1 MNELQNSLFE
11 AMKVFSD
18 YTAANSDATITIQA
32 TITSVVDAGTGE
44 YSVEYLGNTFSVYAN
59 SNVTYSVG
67 DVVYVLVPD
76 GDFSKNK
83 VILSLVNPVAKTFIN
98 DADITKIYYEIS
110 DNLIDKDFDII
121 KMSSYGTTNIKN
133 KDITNFGTTNFAK
146 IITEY
151 LTKYRTFSLSFMA
164 QTSMVI
170 DQQNSGNYGISIDIP
185 LKANAAGGEGAK
197 ESLWKT
203 VTLDVGN
210 IIGNPYRLTEWAP
223 QHVYF
228 TIDEQYEY
236 DTTKVPRLSYFCYG
250 FNQDSS
256 KTNIKDIWLKDIALN
271 VVDVFSDED
280 TAGYR
285 LTLKASEGEY
295 FSTNYK
301 TKKTLTPTLRV
312 NGKTTSLKNTDI
324 YWFLEDAEV
333 KEENKYYSPYG
344 GYGWRCLN
352 QRTNIAMNPDGT
364 ETYDYITKNTTLVVT
379 QNEVKASARYKCVVI
394 SKGIEASAIITLKNL
409 ETTKILELKP
419 TLGSNVFVK
428 DTGYVDLTATVYIR
442 GVTES
447 AKNQSMVKYS
457 WMRYDKNGLFIK
469 DTDDFFELI
478 SYNKVVRKEV
488 AGSIVDCFE
497 TQVRYPVNKVEEVN
511 NVFCSAKYCYLDG
524 GRPVEELIGTESV
537 MITTSTDFAYNL
549 IINNANQLYKYDSDG
564 DSPAGTAYDGPST
577 SKVTSIPA
585 LTYTIRK
592 ANGEELTNEEY
603 CYVKYCWMVPKES
616 MYVITK
622 QSGTGTYKEDDAY
635 YYFEGYDT
643 YKHTASL
650 SYGIAKRFNLVK
662 SKAQIILKVE
672 FQGNTIEREIPITFM
687 KEGMN
692 GSNGTAYAAELVSGG
707 LSASTSVPYS
717 VPNAAGVAQKLKFV
731 YNISNK
737 TLYRHDYD
745 SNTLKPWSSEK
756 RRIYPR
762 VYFNGELTNDFTV
775 EFSMFDARVTN
786 ACFKIANVDGA
797 KGAQLEL
804 ADGVFP
810 DINHTYCN
818 IVQAKITP
826 QVNNGQNSVTQSNQI
841 LYCYYP
847 IELTV
852 TTFDTPII
860 PSVDG
865 GFAEVMYAS
874 DGTNPSW
881 DETAAFVCNDD
892 DMISSD
898 LSQFFD
904 INWTAENHLR
914 PATGNGK
921 IYQPKPD
928 NKYDDGNS
936 KNLVVAKLSFRS
948 DKLTWLNNEINSL
961 NAKINSRNAEIAK
974 LNNNLQYLRNFAAAY
989 KRKNWQGKLKQI
1001 QVLLDKQTV
1010 AVYQLNTLLET
1021 SLVNL
1026 DRYISTKE
1034 FYENPKVVNI
1044 CKVTIDQ
1051 ASTLKREAE
1060 RAIVQIKRLNGTSG
1074 YDFRDLVSLANNV
1087 LDWTESLKSIY
1098 VKQLGLDEAISLQMM
1113 IEDINRQVS
1122 EYQKAYT
1129 ALMRLSS
1136 KGYVDIYRKI
1146 QRDIDAMCNQI
1157 PNEAIDTYVELKNR
1171 CIYYADKFNTCT
1183 SIKDIQKC
1191 INDMYDYALKGI
1203 FYLSGT
1209 TLTVAQA
1216 TINDFNQRIQRYND
1230 LNAADRAMINNYNNI
1245 KSASGQTIVHNRPI
1259 VLYFNR
1265 YEMSN
1270 INAWDG
1276 NKIETGDGSYLLAP
1290 QVGAGIKENDN
1301 SFTGI
1306 MMGIKNFSTGAGA
1319 ALNNQVGM
1327 FGYSKGKQ
1335 SLRLDARTGTSI
1347 FGIAGT
1353 TEGGQVIIDPDNGGL
1368 LYSSNYW
1375 TNYNKNT
1382 GTPNN
1387 YLASNKS
1394 GNGTL
1399 INLKDGIIH
1408 LASANK
1414 GVMYSGNHNSLSS
1427 PKDGFYLSQNG
1438 LSIGTGFTIST
1449 KGVSELTHNGSN
1461 LGQWRIRE
1469 VEVLDAKGNKA
1480 TKQCIAS
1487 KENAE
1492 GIYLD
1497 ATNSTV
1503 VLGSSAGRIYSGQ
1516 HFELRSIADGFYLS
1530 NDGLSIGKGFV
1541 VATDG
1546 VATATQNGGNL
1557 GGWRI
1562 KTDANGEGG
1571 FVSKDRTG
1579 ILLDSKSSTIVL
1591 GSSTGKIYS
1600 GKHTTL
1606 GDTSN
1611 EGFYLSNQGLSIIGK
1626 DAEGNKNKFYISTSS
1641 DPVIYTGKHTSL
1653 TDEKPGYYI
1662 GANGLS
1668 IGSAIRMDAT
1678 DGGSV
1683 LVGNLKSGN
1692 KYWTINGDTSKASIT
1707 YGTRGNANSVSL
1719 RTDELTIGSKFY
1731 VSASDGSMRL
1741 GNGAVDGNGK
1751 YWSISTTKS
1760 TTEEYESYIAYN
1772 TTSFK
1777 ETKGVYLG
1785 TDGIRLANKFSVD
1798 KDGAILSESGL
1809 IGGWVIGSK
1818 SISSDKIQLNA
1829 EGSIKHSG
1837 DSWSINQDGS
1847 ATFKNLTASSKKGEK
1862 SAWSIKRNGSA
1873 SFNNVKITGGSLKI
1887 GKTGKDDSGNFNNY
1901 SHIDSSGN
1909 ATFQNITCENI
1920 SAKSGYIGHTNNK
1933 VTTSGLSF
1941 KNGGI
1946 GLGSAGTKNTDGTY
1960 KGGITYSN
1968 GSVTISGD
1976 IYANNGYFKGEVH
1989 ATSGDFTGSV
1999 TATSLTITGN
2009 ARLGSVKDGV
2019 YTGVLLYGKD
2029 KNHYLKFGGPGMT
2042 DHPTVSGLNLSEK
2055 GDGMNCH
2062 GNGISECSNI
2072 GNKGDVIA
2080 AGTWKFG
2087 GSANIEMLS
2096 GDSYITL
2103 GKFVDNKIK
2112 SAKAGTT
2119 KSTGKQVKYRYREKD
2134 TDNWVEYWG
2143 EVPLSI

>member
-32 TITSVVDAGTGE
+32 AITSIVDAGTGE

-67 DVVYVLVPD
+67 DVVYILVPD

-83 VILSLVNPVAKTFIN
+83 VILSLVNPVAETFIN
-98 DADITKIYYEIS
+98 DADVTKIYYEIS
-110 DNLIDKDFDII
+110 DNLIDKDFGII
-121 KMSSYGTTNIKN
+121 KMSSYGTTDIKN
-133 KDITNFGTTNFAK
+133 RDITNFGTTNFAK

-185 LKANAAGGEGAK
+185 LKANAASGQGNK
-197 ESLWKT
+197 ESIWKT

-301 TKKTLTPTLRV
+301 TEKTLTPTLRV
-312 NGKTTSLKNTDI
+312 NGKTTSLRNADV

-364 ETYDYITKNTTLVVT
+364 ETYDYITKDITWVVT

-442 GVTES
+442 GITES

-511 NVFCSAKYCYLDG
+511 NVFCSAKYCYLDN

-592 ANGEELTNEEY
+592 ANGEELTNKEY
-603 CYVKYCWMVPKES
+603 CYVKYCWIVPKES

-650 SYGIAKRFNLVK
+650 SYDIAKRFNLVK

-731 YNISNK
+731 YNINNR

-786 ACFKIANVDGA
+786 ACFKIANVDRA

-810 DINHTYCN
+810 DTNHTYCN

-826 QVNNGQNSVTQSNQI
+826 QVNNGQNSVAQSNQI

-852 TTFDTPII
+852 TTFNTPVI

-892 DMISSD
+892 NMISSD

-904 INWTAENHLR
+904 IRWTAENHLR
-914 PATGNGK
+914 PATGSGK
-921 IYQPKPD
+921 VYQPKPD

-948 DKLTWLNNEINSL
+948 DKLIWLNNEINRL
-961 NAKINSRNAEIAK
+961 NADINSNNAEIIK

-989 KRKNWQGKLKQI
+989 KGKDWQDKLKQI

-1026 DRYISTKE
+1026 DRYISTKKL
-1034 FYENPKVVNI
+1034 YENPKVVDI

-1051 ASTLKREAE
+1051 ASILKREAE
-1060 RAIVQIKRLNGTSG
+1060 RAVVQIERLNGTSG
-1074 YDFRDLVSLANNV
+1074 YEFRNLVSLANNV
-1087 LDWTESLKSIY
+1087 LDWTQSLKSFYIE
-1098 VKQLGLDEAISLQMM
+1098 QLGLDEAISLQMM
-1113 IEDINRQVS
+1113 IEDINRQIS

-1129 ALMRLSS
+1129 ALMSLSS
-1136 KGYVDIYRKI
+1136 KGYVDIYHQI
-1146 QRDIDAMCNQI
+1146 QKDIDAMCNQI
-1157 PNEAIDTYVELKNR
+1157 PNGAIDTYVELKNR
-1171 CIYYADKFNTCT
+1171 CIYYADRFNTCT
-1183 SIKDIQKC
+1183 SIKDIQRC
-1191 INDMYDYALKGI
+1191 INDMYDYALRGI

-1216 TINDFNQRIQRYND
+1216 TINDFNQRIQGYND
-1230 LNAADRAMINNYNNI
+1230 LNAADRATINNYNNI

-1319 ALNNQVGM
+1319 ASNNQVGM

-1353 TEGGQVIIDPDNGGL
+1353 AEGGQVIIDPDNGGL

-1394 GNGTL
+1394 GKGML
-1399 INLKDGIIH
+1399 LDLKRGHIH
-1408 LASANK
+1408 LGSAADGK
-1414 GVMYSGNHNSLSS
+1414 IYSGEHTTLGST
-1427 PKDGFYLSQNG
+1427 KDGFYLSHNG
-1438 LSIGTGFTIST
+1438 LSIGT
-1449 KGVSELTHNGSN
+1449 
-1461 LGQWRIRE
+1461 
-1469 VEVLDAKGNKA
+1469 
-1480 TKQCIAS
+1480 
-1487 KENAE
+1487 
-1492 GIYLD
+1492 
-1497 ATNSTV
+1497 
-1503 VLGSSAGRIYSGQ
+1503 
-1516 HFELRSIADGFYLS
+1516 
-1530 NDGLSIGKGFV
+1530 GFV

-1562 KTDANGEGG
+1562 KTDVNGEGG
-1571 FVSKDRTG
+1571 FVSKDGTG

-1600 GKHTTL
+1600 GAHTTL

-1653 TDEKPGYYI
+1653 TDKDSGYYI
-1662 GANGLS
+1662 GADGLS
-1668 IGSAIRMDAT
+1668 IGSAIRMNAT

-1707 YGTRGNANSVSL
+1707 YGTRGNADSVSL

-1741 GNGAVDGNGK
+1741 GNGAVANTGK
-1751 YWSISTTKS
+1751 HWSISTNGN
-1760 TTEEYESYIAYN
+1760 ESYIAYN
-1772 TTSFK
+1772 TTSFD
-1777 ETKGVYLG
+1777 GSSGIYIG
-1785 TDGIRLANKFSVD
+1785 TDGIRLKNKFSVD

-1809 IGGWVIGSK
+1809 IGGWVIGSD
-1818 SISSDKIQLNA
+1818 SISSDNIELKA
-1829 EGSIKHSG
+1829 KGSIKHTGGKWEIKQNG
-1837 DSWSINQDGS
+1837 DAEFQS
-1847 ATFKNLTASSKKGEK
+1847 LTA
-1862 SAWSIKRNGSA
+1862 N
-1873 SFNNVKITGGSLKI
+1873 TGGSI
-1887 GKTGKDDSGNFNNY
+1887 GGWEIKSWGLSKNNIEIRSDGSIKNGDNWY
-1901 SHIDSSGN
+1901 INSSGN
-1909 ATFQNITCENI
+1909 AKFNNITCQSTWSFGKGKNTWS
-1920 SAKSGYIGHTNNK
+1920 SASGF
-1933 VTTSGLSF
+1933 SF
-1941 KNGGI
+1941 SLGSLGSNTVNDN
-1946 GLGSAGTKNTDGTY
+1946 GLGFTKGTVGLGTASKGNNGISWNGTKC
-1960 KGGITYSN
+1960 I
-1968 GSVTISGD
+1968 IAGD
-1976 IYANNGYFKGEVH
+1976 IYANNGYFEGEIK
-1989 ATSGDFTGSV
+1989 ATSGSFKGEIEASKFSFDD
-1999 TATSLTITGN
+1999 GN
-2009 ARLGSVKDGV
+2009 GHTMSMG
-2019 YTGVLLYGKD
+2019 YSS
-2029 KNHYLKFGGPGMT
+2029 NHPS
-2042 DHPTVSGLNLSEK
+2042 VSGLNIGSGGIKVGDNSGQGLSDIQFVSSITDVSVTVNTGLTNTK
-2055 GDGMNCH
+2055 VSV
-2062 GNGISECSNI
+2062 GISYN
-2072 GNKGDVIA
+2072 VR
-2080 AGTWKFG
+2080 KFTFSSG
-2087 GSANIEMLS
+2087 VCTGLTNSEGKIESGS
-2096 GDSYITL
+2096 GQ
-2103 GKFVDNKIK
+2103 G
-2112 SAKAGTT
+2112 
-2119 KSTGKQVKYRYREKD
+2119 
-2134 TDNWVEYWG
+2134 
-2143 EVPLSI
+2143 

>member
-32 TITSVVDAGTGE
+32 TITSIIDAGTGE
-44 YSVEYLGNTFSVYAN
+44 YSVEYLGNIFSVYAN

-76 GDFSKNK
+76 RDFSKNK
-83 VILSLVNPVAKTFIN
+83 VILSLVNPVAETFIN
-98 DADITKIYYEIS
+98 DTDVTKIYYEIS
-110 DNLIDKDFDII
+110 DNLIDKDFGII
-121 KMSSYGTTNIKN
+121 KMSSYGTTDVKN
-133 KDITNFGTTNFAK
+133 KDITNFGTANFAK

-185 LKANAAGGEGAK
+185 LRANAASGQGSK
-197 ESLWKT
+197 ESIWKA

-210 IIGNPYRLTEWAP
+210 IIGNPYRLTEWTP

-301 TKKTLTPTLRV
+301 TEKTLTPTLRV
-312 NGKTTSLKNTDI
+312 NGKTTSLKNADV

-364 ETYDYITKNTTLVVT
+364 ETYDYITKDTTWIVT
-379 QNEVKASARYKCVVI
+379 QNEVKASARYKCVVV

-419 TLGSNVFVK
+419 SLGSNVFVK

-469 DTDDFFELI
+469 DADDFFELI

-650 SYGIAKRFNLVK
+650 SYDIAKRFNLVK

-731 YNISNK
+731 YNINNK

-775 EFSMFDARVTN
+775 EFSMFDAKVTN
-786 ACFKIANVDGA
+786 ACFKIANVDGS

-804 ADGVFP
+804 VDGVFP
-810 DINHTYCN
+810 DTNHTYCN

-826 QVNNGQNSVTQSNQI
+826 QVNNGQNSVAQSNQI

-852 TTFDTPII
+852 TTFNTPVI

-881 DETAAFVCNDD
+881 DETAAFVCNDNN
-892 DMISSD
+892 MISSD

-904 INWTAENHLR
+904 IRWTAENHLR
-914 PATGNGK
+914 PATGSGK
-921 IYQPKPD
+921 VYQPKPD

-948 DKLTWLNNEINSL
+948 DKLTWLNNEINRL
-961 NAKINSRNAEIAK
+961 NADIDSNNAEITK

-989 KRKNWQGKLKQI
+989 KGKDWQDKLKQI

-1021 SLVNL
+1021 SLINL
-1026 DRYISTKE
+1026 DRYISTKKL
-1034 FYENPKVVNI
+1034 YENPKVVDI

-1060 RAIVQIKRLNGTSG
+1060 RAVVQIERLNGTSG
-1074 YDFRDLVSLANNV
+1074 YEFKNLVSLANNM
-1087 LDWTESLKSIY
+1087 LDWTQSLKSFYIE
-1098 VKQLGLDEAISLQMM
+1098 QLGLDEAISLQMM
-1113 IEDINRQVS
+1113 IEDINRQIN

-1129 ALMRLSS
+1129 ALMSLSS
-1136 KGYVDIYRKI
+1136 EGYVDIYHQI
-1146 QRDIDAMCNQI
+1146 QKDIDAMCNQI
-1157 PNEAIDTYVELKNR
+1157 PNGAIDTYVELKNR
-1171 CIYYADKFNTCT
+1171 CIYYADRFNTCT

-1191 INDMYDYALKGI
+1191 INDMYDYVLRGI

-1216 TINDFNQRIQRYND
+1216 TINDFNQRIQGYND
-1230 LNAADRAMINNYNNI
+1230 LNAADRATINNYNNI

-1319 ALNNQVGM
+1319 ASNNQVGM
-1327 FGYSKGKQ
+1327 FGYSKGRQ

-1353 TEGGQVIIDPDNGGL
+1353 TEGGQIIIDPDSGGL

-1394 GNGTL
+1394 GKGML
-1399 INLKDGIIH
+1399 LDLKRGHIH
-1408 LASANK
+1408 LGSAADGK
-1414 GVMYSGNHNSLSS
+1414 IYSGEHTTLGNS
-1427 PKDGFYLSQNG
+1427 KDGFYLSHDG
-1438 LSIGTGFTIST
+1438 LSIGT
-1449 KGVSELTHNGSN
+1449 
-1461 LGQWRIRE
+1461 
-1469 VEVLDAKGNKA
+1469 
-1480 TKQCIAS
+1480 
-1487 KENAE
+1487 
-1492 GIYLD
+1492 
-1497 ATNSTV
+1497 
-1503 VLGSSAGRIYSGQ
+1503 
-1516 HFELRSIADGFYLS
+1516 
-1530 NDGLSIGKGFV
+1530 GFV

-1562 KTDANGEGG
+1562 KTDVNGEGG
-1571 FVSKDRTG
+1571 FVSKDGTG

-1600 GKHTTL
+1600 GAHTTL

-1626 DAEGNKNKFYISTSS
+1626 DAEGNKNKFYISASS

-1653 TDEKPGYYI
+1653 TDKDSGYYI
-1662 GANGLS
+1662 GADGLS
-1668 IGSAIRMDAT
+1668 IGSAIRMNAT

-1707 YGTRGNANSVSL
+1707 YGDRGKADSVSL

-1741 GNGAVDGNGK
+1741 GNGAVTNTGK
-1751 YWSISTTKS
+1751 HWSISTNGN
-1760 TTEEYESYIAYN
+1760 ESYIAYN
-1772 TTSFK
+1772 TTSFD
-1777 ETKGVYLG
+1777 ESSGVYIG
-1785 TDGIRLANKFSVD
+1785 TDGIRLKSKFSVD

-1809 IGGWVIGSK
+1809 IGGWVIGRN

-1829 EGSIKHSG
+1829 KGSIKHSG

-1847 ATFKNLTASSKKGEK
+1847 ATFKNLSASSKEGES
-1862 SAWSIKRNGSA
+1862 SAWSINRNGSA

-1887 GKTGKDDSGNFNNY
+1887 GTDNGSSDYAYIS
-1901 SHIDSSGN
+1901 SSGN
-1909 ATFQNITCENI
+1909 AKFHNITATGTIN
-1920 SAKSGYIGHTNNK
+1920 AVGGYIGASGN
-1933 VTTSGLSF
+1933 SIGSGGLSF
-1941 KNGGI
+1941 TVGSMGISGSGMTVNGTGTSLTEGKTSVGGKNIKTYIKDLTVGTLDVADELTFQGKKCKWQSI
-1946 GLGSAGTKNTDGTY
+1946 KVITKRSMTWTHGDRFLLTSNSVSVLGTAPKDG
-1960 KGGITYSN
+1960 
-1968 GSVTISGD
+1968 GSVT
-1976 IYANNGYFKGEVH
+1976 
-1989 ATSGDFTGSV
+1989 
-1999 TATSLTITGN
+1999 
-2009 ARLGSVKDGV
+2009 
-2019 YTGVLLYGKD
+2019 
-2029 KNHYLKFGGPGMT
+2029 
-2042 DHPTVSGLNLSEK
+2042 
-2055 GDGMNCH
+2055 
-2062 GNGISECSNI
+2062 
-2072 GNKGDVIA
+2072 
-2080 AGTWKFG
+2080 
-2087 GSANIEMLS
+2087 
-2096 GDSYITL
+2096 
-2103 GKFVDNKIK
+2103 
-2112 SAKAGTT
+2112 
-2119 KSTGKQVKYRYREKD
+2119 STGTLSTDKQDVVWGLSSTSWYRNLWILTNASDEIE
-2134 TDNWVEYWG
+2134 DN
-2143 EVPLSI
+2143 

>member
-32 TITSVVDAGTGE
+32 AITSIVDAGTGE

-67 DVVYVLVPD
+67 DIVYVLVPD

-83 VILSLVNPVAKTFIN
+83 VILSLVNPIAETFIN
-98 DADITKIYYEIS
+98 DADVTKIYYEIS
-110 DNLIDKDFDII
+110 DNLINKNFGII
-121 KMSSYGTTNIKN
+121 KMSSYGITDVKN

-185 LKANAAGGEGAK
+185 LRANAASGQGSK
-197 ESLWKT
+197 ESIWKT

-301 TKKTLTPTLRV
+301 TEKTLTPTLRV
-312 NGKTTSLKNTDI
+312 NGKTTSLKNADV

-364 ETYDYITKNTTLVVT
+364 ETYDYITKDTTWVVT

-469 DTDDFFELI
+469 DADDFFELI

-488 AGSIVDCFE
+488 AGSIIDCFE

-511 NVFCSAKYCYLDG
+511 NVFCSAKYCYLDS

-643 YKHTASL
+643 YKHTANL
-650 SYGIAKRFNLVK
+650 SYDIAKRFNLVK

-731 YNISNK
+731 YNISNR

-775 EFSMFDARVTN
+775 EFSMFDARITN

-804 ADGVFP
+804 ADGAFP
-810 DINHTYCN
+810 DTNHTYCN

-826 QVNNGQNSVTQSNQI
+826 QVNNGQNSVAQSNQI

-852 TTFDTPII
+852 TTFNTPVI

-892 DMISSD
+892 NMISSD

-904 INWTAENHLR
+904 IRWTAENHLR
-914 PATGNGK
+914 PATGSGK
-921 IYQPKPD
+921 VYQPKPD

-948 DKLTWLNNEINSL
+948 DKLTLLNNEINRL
-961 NAKINSRNAEIAK
+961 NADINSNNAEITK

-989 KRKNWQGKLKQI
+989 KGKDWQDKLKQI

-1026 DRYISTKE
+1026 DRYISTKKL
-1034 FYENPKVVNI
+1034 YENPKVVDI

-1060 RAIVQIKRLNGTSG
+1060 RAVVQIERLNGTSG
-1074 YDFRDLVSLANNV
+1074 YEFRNLVSLANNV
-1087 LDWTESLKSIY
+1087 LDWTQSLKSFYIE
-1098 VKQLGLDEAISLQMM
+1098 QLGLDEAISLQMM
-1113 IEDINRQVS
+1113 IEDINRQIS

-1129 ALMRLSS
+1129 ALMSLSS
-1136 KGYVDIYRKI
+1136 KGYVDIYHQI
-1146 QRDIDAMCNQI
+1146 QKDIDAMCNQI
-1157 PNEAIDTYVELKNR
+1157 PNRAIDTYVELKNR
-1171 CIYYADKFNTCT
+1171 CIYYADRFNTCT
-1183 SIKDIQKC
+1183 SIKDIQRC
-1191 INDMYDYALKGI
+1191 INDMYDYALRGI

-1209 TLTVAQA
+1209 TLIVAQA
-1216 TINDFNQRIQRYND
+1216 TINDFNQRIQGYND
-1230 LNAADRAMINNYNNI
+1230 LNAADRATINNYNNI

-1270 INAWDG
+1270 ISAWDG

-1306 MMGIKNFSTGAGA
+1306 MMGIKNFSTGVGA
-1319 ALNNQVGM
+1319 ASNNQVGM
-1327 FGYSKGKQ
+1327 FGYSKGRQ

-1353 TEGGQVIIDPDNGGL
+1353 AEGGQVIIDPDNGGL

-1394 GNGTL
+1394 GKGML
-1399 INLKDGIIH
+1399 LDLKRGHIH
-1408 LASANK
+1408 LGSAADGK
-1414 GVMYSGNHNSLSS
+1414 IYSGEHTTLGST
-1427 PKDGFYLSQNG
+1427 KDGFYLSHDG
-1438 LSIGTGFTIST
+1438 LSIGT
-1449 KGVSELTHNGSN
+1449 
-1461 LGQWRIRE
+1461 
-1469 VEVLDAKGNKA
+1469 
-1480 TKQCIAS
+1480 
-1487 KENAE
+1487 
-1492 GIYLD
+1492 
-1497 ATNSTV
+1497 
-1503 VLGSSAGRIYSGQ
+1503 
-1516 HFELRSIADGFYLS
+1516 
-1530 NDGLSIGKGFV
+1530 GFV

-1571 FVSKDRTG
+1571 FVSKDGTG

-1600 GKHTTL
+1600 GEHNTL
-1606 GDTSN
+1606 GSTKD
-1611 EGFYLSNQGLSIIGK
+1611 GFYLSHDGLSIGS
-1626 DAEGNKNKFYISTSS
+1626 DFTISTKGLATLLHEGSDLGNWKLDSNGRLVSKKNSGIALDSPNSLIVLGSLDGAIYSGQHSTLASTKQGFYLSQDGLSLSS
-1641 DPVIYTGKHTSL
+1641 TTGARFTLNTGGGEPQLYTGKHTSL
-1653 TDEKPGYYI
+1653 DST
-1662 GANGLS
+1662 ANGFYLGEDGLS
-1668 IGSAIRMDAT
+1668 IGNSIRITT
-1678 DGGSV
+1678 DSTGGAV
-1683 LVGNLKSGN
+1683 YVGNLKSNN
-1692 KYWTINGDTSKASIT
+1692 KYWTIDGDTTHAYIS
-1707 YGTRGNANSVSL
+1707 YGERGKANSVNL
-1719 RTDELTIGSKFY
+1719 ATDELTIGTRFLVNADNGDLY
-1731 VSASDGSMRL
+1731 L
-1741 GNGAVDGNGK
+1741 GQGAVSKNGK
-1751 YWSISTTKS
+1751 YWTISAGGSGES
-1760 TTEEYESYIAYN
+1760 TYSHISYN
-1772 TTSFK
+1772 TALFNASTSNNVVTINGSAGNN
-1777 ETKGVYLG
+1777 EVYLG
-1785 TDGIRLANKFSVD
+1785 TNGLRLGKKFAVDTNGNMLADFITAKGGKIAGWEISGSSLIGSANENNRIVLNGNGNIKHQVQVDGSWVD
-1798 KDGAILSESGL
+1798 GSWHINRNGDAGFNSLTAQNVKGDDPDWYIKKDGTAG
-1809 IGGWVIGSK
+1809 
-1818 SISSDKIQLNA
+1818 
-1829 EGSIKHSG
+1829 
-1837 DSWSINQDGS
+1837 
-1847 ATFKNLTASSKKGEK
+1847 FKK
-1862 SAWSIKRNGSA
+1862 
-1873 SFNNVKITGGSLKI
+1873 VKITGGSLTI
-1887 GKTGKDDSGNFNNY
+1887 GEDRDGKNYAYISSDGNAKFRNVTVYGNIYASGGHIGSSSNSISTDGLTFNAGSMGISGSGLTVNKTG
-1901 SHIDSSGN
+1901 
-1909 ATFQNITCENI
+1909 
-1920 SAKSGYIGHTNNK
+1920 
-1933 VTTSGLSF
+1933 
-1941 KNGGI
+1941 
-1946 GLGSAGTKNTDGTY
+1946 
-1960 KGGITYSN
+1960 
-1968 GSVTISGD
+1968 
-1976 IYANNGYFKGEVH
+1976 
-1989 ATSGDFTGSV
+1989 
-1999 TATSLTITGN
+1999 TSLTEAKTKVGN
-2009 ARLGSVKDGV
+2009 ANLGTYVKNLAVGALNVSDELTFQDKKCKWQSIKVITKRSMTWAHGDRFLLTSNSVSVSGTAPKDGGSV
-2019 YTGVLLYGKD
+2019 
-2029 KNHYLKFGGPGMT
+2029 
-2042 DHPTVSGLNLSEK
+2042 
-2055 GDGMNCH
+2055 
-2062 GNGISECSNI
+2062 I
-2072 GNKGDVIA
+2072 
-2080 AGTWKFG
+2080 
-2087 GSANIEMLS
+2087 
-2096 GDSYITL
+2096 
-2103 GKFVDNKIK
+2103 
-2112 SAKAGTT
+2112 
-2119 KSTGKQVKYRYREKD
+2119 STGTLSTDKQDVVWGLSSTSWYRNLWILTNASDETED
-2134 TDNWVEYWG
+2134 T
-2143 EVPLSI
+2143 

>member
-32 TITSVVDAGTGE
+32 AITSIVDAGTGE

-83 VILSLVNPVAKTFIN
+83 VILSLVNPVAETFIN

-110 DNLIDKDFDII
+110 DNLIDKDFGII
-121 KMSSYGTTNIKN
+121 KMSSYGTTDIKN
-133 KDITNFGTTNFAK
+133 RDITNFGTTNFAK

-185 LKANAAGGEGAK
+185 LRANAASGQGSK
-197 ESLWKT
+197 ESIWKT

-301 TKKTLTPTLRV
+301 TEKTLTPTLRV
-312 NGKTTSLKNTDI
+312 NGKTTSLRNADI
-324 YWFLEDAEV
+324 YWFLEDTEV

-364 ETYDYITKNTTLVVT
+364 ETYDYITKDTTWIVT

-469 DTDDFFELI
+469 DADDFFELI
-478 SYNKVVRKEV
+478 SYNKVVRKEI

-511 NVFCSAKYCYLDG
+511 NVFCSAKYCYLDS

-650 SYGIAKRFNLVK
+650 SYDIAKRFNLVK

-731 YNISNK
+731 YNISNR

-810 DINHTYCN
+810 DTNHTYCN

-826 QVNNGQNSVTQSNQI
+826 QVNNGQNSVAQSNQI

-852 TTFDTPII
+852 TTFNTPVI

-892 DMISSD
+892 NMISSD

-904 INWTAENHLR
+904 IRWTAENHLR
-914 PATGNGK
+914 PATGSGK
-921 IYQPKPD
+921 VYQPKPD

-948 DKLTWLNNEINSL
+948 DKLTWLNNEINRL
-961 NAKINSRNAEIAK
+961 NANINSNNAEIIK

-989 KRKNWQGKLKQI
+989 KGKDWQDKLKQI

-1026 DRYISTKE
+1026 DRYISTKKL
-1034 FYENPKVVNI
+1034 YENPKVVDI

-1060 RAIVQIKRLNGTSG
+1060 RAVIQIERLNGTSG
-1074 YDFRDLVSLANNV
+1074 YEFRNLVSLANNV
-1087 LDWTESLKSIY
+1087 LDWTQSLKSFYIE
-1098 VKQLGLDEAISLQMM
+1098 QLGLDEAISLQMM
-1113 IEDINRQVS
+1113 IEDINRQIS

-1129 ALMRLSS
+1129 ALMSLSS
-1136 KGYVDIYRKI
+1136 KGYVDIYHQI
-1146 QRDIDAMCNQI
+1146 QKDIDAMCNQI
-1157 PNEAIDTYVELKNR
+1157 PNGAIDTYVELKNR
-1171 CIYYADKFNTCT
+1171 CIYYADRFNTCT
-1183 SIKDIQKC
+1183 SIKDIQRC
-1191 INDMYDYALKGI
+1191 INDMYDYALRGI

-1216 TINDFNQRIQRYND
+1216 TINDFNQRIQGYND
-1230 LNAADRAMINNYNNI
+1230 LNAADRATINNYNNI

-1319 ALNNQVGM
+1319 ASNNQVGI

-1353 TEGGQVIIDPDNGGL
+1353 AEGGQVIIDPDNGGL

-1394 GNGTL
+1394 GKGML
-1399 INLKDGIIH
+1399 LNLKQGHIH
-1408 LASANK
+1408 LGSAADGK
-1414 GVMYSGNHNSLSS
+1414 IYSGEHTTLEST
-1427 PKDGFYLSQNG
+1427 KDGFYLSHNG
-1438 LSIGTGFTIST
+1438 LSIGT
-1449 KGVSELTHNGSN
+1449 
-1461 LGQWRIRE
+1461 
-1469 VEVLDAKGNKA
+1469 
-1480 TKQCIAS
+1480 
-1487 KENAE
+1487 
-1492 GIYLD
+1492 
-1497 ATNSTV
+1497 
-1503 VLGSSAGRIYSGQ
+1503 
-1516 HFELRSIADGFYLS
+1516 
-1530 NDGLSIGKGFV
+1530 GFV

-1562 KTDANGEGG
+1562 KTDVNGEGG
-1571 FVSKDRTG
+1571 FVSKDGTG

-1600 GKHTTL
+1600 GAHTTL

-1641 DPVIYTGKHTSL
+1641 DPIIYTGKHTSL
-1653 TDEKPGYYI
+1653 ADKDPGYYI
-1662 GANGLS
+1662 GADGLS
-1668 IGSAIRMDAT
+1668 IGSAIRMNAT

-1707 YGTRGNANSVSL
+1707 YGTRGNADSVSL

-1741 GNGAVDGNGK
+1741 GNGAVANTGK
-1751 YWSISTTKS
+1751 HWSISTNGN
-1760 TTEEYESYIAYN
+1760 ESYIAYN
-1772 TTSFK
+1772 TTSFG
-1777 ETKGVYLG
+1777 ESSGIYIG
-1785 TDGIRLANKFSVD
+1785 TDGIRLKNKFSVD

-1809 IGGWVIGSK
+1809 IGGWVISSD
-1818 SISSDKIQLNA
+1818 SISSDNIELKA
-1829 EGSIKHSG
+1829 KGSIKHTGGKWEIKQNG
-1837 DSWSINQDGS
+1837 DAEFQS
-1847 ATFKNLTASSKKGEK
+1847 LTA
-1862 SAWSIKRNGSA
+1862 N
-1873 SFNNVKITGGSLKI
+1873 TGGSI
-1887 GKTGKDDSGNFNNY
+1887 GGWEIKSWGLSKNNIEIRSDGSIKNGDNWY
-1901 SHIDSSGN
+1901 INSSGN
-1909 ATFQNITCENI
+1909 AKFNNITCQSTWSFGKGKNTWS
-1920 SAKSGYIGHTNNK
+1920 SASGF
-1933 VTTSGLSF
+1933 SF
-1941 KNGGI
+1941 SLGSLGSNTVNDN
-1946 GLGSAGTKNTDGTY
+1946 GLGFTKGTVGLGTASKGNNGISWNGTKC
-1960 KGGITYSN
+1960 I
-1968 GSVTISGD
+1968 IAGD
-1976 IYANNGYFKGEVH
+1976 IYANNGYFEGEIK
-1989 ATSGDFTGSV
+1989 ATSGSFKGEIEASKFSFDD
-1999 TATSLTITGN
+1999 GN
-2009 ARLGSVKDGV
+2009 GHTMSMG
-2019 YTGVLLYGKD
+2019 YSS
-2029 KNHYLKFGGPGMT
+2029 NHPS
-2042 DHPTVSGLNLSEK
+2042 VSGLNIGSGGIKVGDNSGQGLSDIQFVSSITDVSVTVNTGLTNTK
-2055 GDGMNCH
+2055 VSVGVSYNVRKFTFSSGVCT
-2062 GNGISECSNI
+2062 GLTSSEGKIES
-2072 GNKGDVIA
+2072 
-2080 AGTWKFG
+2080 
-2087 GSANIEMLS
+2087 GS
-2096 GDSYITL
+2096 GQ
-2103 GKFVDNKIK
+2103 G
-2112 SAKAGTT
+2112 
-2119 KSTGKQVKYRYREKD
+2119 
-2134 TDNWVEYWG
+2134 
-2143 EVPLSI
+2143 

>member
-32 TITSVVDAGTGE
+32 AITSIIDAGTGE

-110 DNLIDKDFDII
+110 DNLIDKDFGII
-121 KMSSYGTTNIKN
+121 KMSSYGTTDVKN

-185 LKANAAGGEGAK
+185 LRANAASGQGSK
-197 ESLWKT
+197 ESIWKT

-256 KTNIKDIWLKDIALN
+256 KTNIKDIWLKDISLN

-301 TKKTLTPTLRV
+301 IEKTLTPTLRV
-312 NGKTTSLKNTDI
+312 NGKTTSLKNADV

-364 ETYDYITKNTTLVVT
+364 ETYDYITKDTTWVVT
-379 QNEVKASARYKCVVI
+379 QNEVKASARYKCVVV

-469 DTDDFFELI
+469 DADDFFELI
-478 SYNKVVRKEV
+478 SYNKIIRKEV

-511 NVFCSAKYCYLDG
+511 NVFCSAKYCYLDN

-622 QSGTGTYKEDDAY
+622 QSGTGTYKEDDTY

-650 SYGIAKRFNLVK
+650 SYDIAKRFNLVK

-731 YNISNK
+731 YNINNR

-810 DINHTYCN
+810 DTNHTYCN

-826 QVNNGQNSVTQSNQI
+826 QVNNGQNSVVQSNQI

-852 TTFDTPII
+852 TTFNTPVI

-881 DETAAFVCNDD
+881 DETVAFVCNDD
-892 DMISSD
+892 NMISSD

-904 INWTAENHLR
+904 IRWTAENHLR
-914 PATGNGK
+914 PATGSGK

-948 DKLTWLNNEINSL
+948 DKLTWLNNEINRL
-961 NAKINSRNAEIAK
+961 NADINSNNAEITK

-989 KRKNWQGKLKQI
+989 KGKDWQDKLKQI

-1026 DRYISTKE
+1026 DRYISTKKL
-1034 FYENPKVVNI
+1034 YENPKVVDI

-1060 RAIVQIKRLNGTSG
+1060 RAVVQIERLNGTSG
-1074 YDFRDLVSLANNV
+1074 YEFRNLVSLANNV
-1087 LDWTESLKSIY
+1087 LDWTQALKSFYIE
-1098 VKQLGLDEAISLQMM
+1098 QLGLDEAISLQMM
-1113 IEDINRQVS
+1113 IEDINRQIS
-1122 EYQKAYT
+1122 KYQKAYT
-1129 ALMRLSS
+1129 ALMSLSS
-1136 KGYVDIYRKI
+1136 KGYVDIYHQI
-1146 QRDIDAMCNQI
+1146 QKDIDAMCNQI
-1157 PNEAIDTYVELKNR
+1157 PNGAIDTYVELKNR
-1171 CIYYADKFNTCT
+1171 CIYYADRFNTCT
-1183 SIKDIQKC
+1183 SIKDIQRC
-1191 INDMYDYALKGI
+1191 INDMYDYALRGI

-1209 TLTVAQA
+1209 TLIVAQA
-1216 TINDFNQRIQRYND
+1216 TINDFNQRIQGYND
-1230 LNAADRAMINNYNNI
+1230 LNATDRATINNYNNI

-1319 ALNNQVGM
+1319 ASNNQVGM
-1327 FGYSKGKQ
+1327 FGYSKGRQ

-1353 TEGGQVIIDPDNGGL
+1353 AEGGQVIIDPDNGGL

-1394 GNGTL
+1394 GKGML
-1399 INLKDGIIH
+1399 LDLKRGHIH
-1408 LASANK
+1408 LGSAADGK
-1414 GVMYSGNHNSLSS
+1414 IYSGEHTALGST
-1427 PKDGFYLSQNG
+1427 KDGFYLSHDG
-1438 LSIGTGFTIST
+1438 LSIGT
-1449 KGVSELTHNGSN
+1449 
-1461 LGQWRIRE
+1461 
-1469 VEVLDAKGNKA
+1469 
-1480 TKQCIAS
+1480 
-1487 KENAE
+1487 
-1492 GIYLD
+1492 
-1497 ATNSTV
+1497 
-1503 VLGSSAGRIYSGQ
+1503 
-1516 HFELRSIADGFYLS
+1516 
-1530 NDGLSIGKGFV
+1530 GFV

-1562 KTDANGEGG
+1562 KTDVNGEGG
-1571 FVSKDRTG
+1571 FVSKDGTG

-1600 GKHTTL
+1600 GAHTTL

-1653 TDEKPGYYI
+1653 TDKDPGYYI
-1662 GANGLS
+1662 GADGLS
-1668 IGSAIRMDAT
+1668 IGSAIRMNAI

-1707 YGTRGNANSVSL
+1707 YGDRGKADSVSL
-1719 RTDELTIGSKFY
+1719 RTDELTIGSKFF

-1741 GNGAVDGNGK
+1741 GNGAVANTGK
-1751 YWSISTTKS
+1751 HWSISTNGN
-1760 TTEEYESYIAYN
+1760 ESYIAYN
-1772 TTSFK
+1772 TTSFDGSN
-1777 ETKGVYLG
+1777 GVYIG
-1785 TDGIRLANKFSVD
+1785 TDGIRLKNKFSVD

-1809 IGGWVIGSK
+1809 IGGWVIGSD
-1818 SISSDKIQLNA
+1818 SISSDNIELKA
-1829 EGSIKHSG
+1829 KGSIKHTGGKWEIKQNG
-1837 DSWSINQDGS
+1837 DAEFQS
-1847 ATFKNLTASSKKGEK
+1847 LTA
-1862 SAWSIKRNGSA
+1862 N
-1873 SFNNVKITGGSLKI
+1873 TGGSI
-1887 GKTGKDDSGNFNNY
+1887 GGWEIKSWGLSKNNIEIRSDGSIKNGDNWY
-1901 SHIDSSGN
+1901 INSSGN
-1909 ATFQNITCENI
+1909 AKFNNITCQSTWNFGKGKNTWS
-1920 SAKSGYIGHTNNK
+1920 SALGF
-1933 VTTSGLSF
+1933 SF
-1941 KNGGI
+1941 SLGSLGSNTVNDK
-1946 GLGSAGTKNTDGTY
+1946 GLGFTKGTVGLGTASKGNNGISWNGTKC
-1960 KGGITYSN
+1960 I
-1968 GSVTISGD
+1968 IAGD
-1976 IYANNGYFKGEVH
+1976 IYANNGYFEGEIK
-1989 ATSGDFTGSV
+1989 ATSGSFKGEIEASKFSFND
-1999 TATSLTITGN
+1999 GN
-2009 ARLGSVKDGV
+2009 GHTMSMG
-2019 YTGVLLYGKD
+2019 YSS
-2029 KNHYLKFGGPGMT
+2029 NHPS
-2042 DHPTVSGLNLSEK
+2042 VSGLNIGSGGIKVGDNSGQGLSDIQFVSSITDVSVTVNTGLTNTK
-2055 GDGMNCH
+2055 VSVGVSYNVRKFTFSS
-2062 GNGISECSNI
+2062 GICTGLTSSEGKIES
-2072 GNKGDVIA
+2072 
-2080 AGTWKFG
+2080 
-2087 GSANIEMLS
+2087 GS
-2096 GDSYITL
+2096 GQ
-2103 GKFVDNKIK
+2103 G
-2112 SAKAGTT
+2112 
-2119 KSTGKQVKYRYREKD
+2119 
-2134 TDNWVEYWG
+2134 
-2143 EVPLSI
+2143 

>member
-32 TITSVVDAGTGE
+32 TITSIVDAGTGE

-67 DVVYVLVPD
+67 DVVYILVPD

-83 VILSLVNPVAKTFIN
+83 VILSLVNPVAETFIN

-110 DNLIDKDFDII
+110 DNLIDKDFGII
-121 KMSSYGTTNIKN
+121 KMSSYGTTDVKN

-185 LKANAAGGEGAK
+185 LKANAAGGQGVK
-197 ESLWKT
+197 ESIWKT

-256 KTNIKDIWLKDIALN
+256 KINIKDIWLKDIALN

-301 TKKTLTPTLRV
+301 TEKTLTPTLRV

-364 ETYDYITKNTTLVVT
+364 ETYDYITKDRTWAVN

-428 DTGYVDLTATVYIR
+428 DTGYVDLTATVYIH
-442 GVTES
+442 GVTEN

-469 DTDDFFELI
+469 DADDFFELI

-497 TQVRYPVNKVEEVN
+497 TRVRYPVNKIEEVN
-511 NVFCSAKYCYLDG
+511 NVFCSAKYCYLDN

-622 QSGTGTYKEDDAY
+622 QSGTGTYKEDDTY

-650 SYGIAKRFNLVK
+650 SYDIAKRFNLVK

-762 VYFNGELTNDFTV
+762 VYFNGELTNDFIV

-852 TTFDTPII
+852 TTFNTPVI

-892 DMISSD
+892 NMISSD

-914 PATGNGK
+914 PATGSGK
-921 IYQPKPD
+921 VYQPKPD

-948 DKLTWLNNEINSL
+948 DKLTWLNNEINRL
-961 NAKINSRNAEIAK
+961 NANINSRNAEITK

-989 KRKNWQGKLKQI
+989 KGKDWQDKLKQI

-1026 DRYISTKE
+1026 DRYISTKKL
-1034 FYENPKVVNI
+1034 YENPKIVDI

-1051 ASTLKREAE
+1051 ASILKREAE
-1060 RAIVQIKRLNGTSG
+1060 KAVVQIERLNGTSG
-1074 YDFRDLVSLANNV
+1074 YEFKNLVSLANNV
-1087 LDWTESLKSIY
+1087 LDWTQSLKSFYIE
-1098 VKQLGLDEAISLQMM
+1098 QLGLDEAISLQMM
-1113 IEDINRQVS
+1113 IEDINRQIN

-1129 ALMRLSS
+1129 ALMNLSS
-1136 KGYVDIYRKI
+1136 EGYVEVYHQI
-1146 QRDIDAMCNQI
+1146 QKDIDAMCNQI

-1183 SIKDIQKC
+1183 SIKDIQRC
-1191 INDMYDYALKGI
+1191 INDMYDYALRGI

-1216 TINDFNQRIQRYND
+1216 TINDFNQRIQDYND
-1230 LNAADRAMINNYNNI
+1230 LNAADRATINNYNNI

-1276 NKIETGDGSYLLAP
+1276 NKIETGDGSYLLSP

-1306 MMGIKNFSTGAGA
+1306 MMGIKNFSTGVGA
-1319 ALNNQVGM
+1319 ASNNQVGM
-1327 FGYSKGKQ
+1327 FGYSKGRQ
-1335 SLRLDARTGTSI
+1335 SLRLDARTGVSI

-1353 TEGGQVIIDPDNGGL
+1353 EEGGQVIIDPDKGGL

-1387 YLASNKS
+1387 YSDSNKS
-1394 GNGTL
+1394 NHGML
-1399 INLKDGIIH
+1399 LDLKQGHIH
-1408 LASANK
+1408 LGSAADGK
-1414 GVMYSGNHNSLSS
+1414 IYSGEHIALD
-1427 PKDGFYLSQNG
+1427 KTEDGFYLSHDG
-1438 LSIGTGFTIST
+1438 LSIGT
-1449 KGVSELTHNGSN
+1449 
-1461 LGQWRIRE
+1461 
-1469 VEVLDAKGNKA
+1469 
-1480 TKQCIAS
+1480 
-1487 KENAE
+1487 
-1492 GIYLD
+1492 
-1497 ATNSTV
+1497 
-1503 VLGSSAGRIYSGQ
+1503 
-1516 HFELRSIADGFYLS
+1516 
-1530 NDGLSIGKGFV
+1530 GFV

-1571 FVSKDRTG
+1571 FVSKDGTG

-1653 TDEKPGYYI
+1653 EDTDPGYYI

-1668 IGSAIRMDAT
+1668 IGSAIRMNAT

-1707 YGTRGNANSVSL
+1707 YGTKGKADSVSL

-1741 GNGAVDGNGK
+1741 GKGAVDGNGK
-1751 YWSISTTKS
+1751 YWSISTTK
-1760 TTEEYESYIAYN
+1760 EDESYIAYN
-1772 TTSFK
+1772 TTSFG
-1777 ETKGVYLG
+1777 ESSGIYIG
-1785 TDGIRLANKFSVD
+1785 TDGIRLSNKFSVD
-1798 KDGAILSESGL
+1798 DSGSLMAKLGL
-1809 IGGWVIGSK
+1809 IGGWVIGDTTLSAGNITLNSEGSMSGGSEDNTWSITK
-1818 SISSDKIQLNA
+1818 NGVATFNNITANKSGSIGGWTISANSLTGKSDDDGNKITISAKGSISAPNWSISRNGVASFSDVTITSA
-1829 EGSIKHSG
+1829 EGKTSKIG
-1837 DSWSINQDGS
+1837 GINIG
-1847 ATFKNLTASSKKGEK
+1847 AGLRSS
-1862 SAWSIKRNGSA
+1862 NYSA
-1873 SFNNVKITGGSLKI
+1873 SAGFDINSN
-1887 GKTGKDDSGNFNNY
+1887 
-1901 SHIDSSGN
+1901 GN
-1909 ATFQNITCENI
+1909 ATFRNTTMTGSCTIGSGTNIISLSNGTLTVKGNIT
-1920 SAKSGYIGHTNNK
+1920 
-1933 VTTSGLSF
+1933 
-1941 KNGGI
+1941 
-1946 GLGSAGTKNTDGTY
+1946 
-1960 KGGITYSN
+1960 
-1968 GSVTISGD
+1968 
-1976 IYANNGYFKGEVH
+1976 AN
-1989 ATSGDFTGSV
+1989 
-1999 TATSLTITGN
+1999 SLTIKEDTS
-2009 ARLGSVKDGV
+2009 LGCSGV
-2019 YTGVLLYGKD
+2019 TLQTD
-2029 KNHYLKFGGPGMT
+2029 SNHYIKFAKSSTEDGIGK
-2042 DHPTVSGLNLSEK
+2042 HPTVSGLNLSAT

-2062 GNGISECSNI
+2062 GKGISECGSI
-2072 GNKGDVIA
+2072 GNNGDVIA

-2087 GSANIEMLS
+2087 GSGNIEMLS
-2096 GDSYITL
+2096 GGSYITL
-2103 GKFVDNKIK
+2103 GNFVDNKIK
-2112 SAKAGTT
+2112 HAKAGTT
-2119 KSTGKQVKYRYREKD
+2119 QSTGIQVKYRYRKKD

-2143 EVPLSI
+2143 EVPLFIN

>member
-32 TITSVVDAGTGE
+32 AITSIVDAGTGE

-83 VILSLVNPVAKTFIN
+83 VILSLVNPVAETFIN
-98 DADITKIYYEIS
+98 DADVTKIYYEIS
-110 DNLIDKDFDII
+110 DNLIDKDFGII
-121 KMSSYGTTNIKN
+121 KMSSYGTTDVKN

-185 LKANAAGGEGAK
+185 LKANAASGQGSK
-197 ESLWKT
+197 ESIWKT

-256 KTNIKDIWLKDIALN
+256 KTNIKDIWLKDISLN

-285 LTLKASEGEY
+285 LTLKASEGKY

-301 TKKTLTPTLRV
+301 TEKTLTPTLRV
-312 NGKTTSLKNTDI
+312 NGKTTSLRNADV

-364 ETYDYITKNTTLVVT
+364 ETYDYITKDTTWVVT
-379 QNEVKASARYKCVVI
+379 QNEVKASARYKCVVV

-469 DTDDFFELI
+469 DADDFFELI

-511 NVFCSAKYCYLDG
+511 NVFCSAKYCYLDS
-524 GRPVEELIGTESV
+524 GRLVEELIGTESV

-564 DSPAGTAYDGPST
+564 DSPAGTAYDGPSI
-577 SKVTSIPA
+577 SKITSIPA

-650 SYGIAKRFNLVK
+650 SYDIAKRFNLVK

-731 YNISNK
+731 YNISNR

-810 DINHTYCN
+810 DTNHTYCN
-818 IVQAKITP
+818 IVQAKIIP
-826 QVNNGQNSVTQSNQI
+826 QVNNGQNSVAQSNQI

-852 TTFDTPII
+852 TTFNTPII

-892 DMISSD
+892 NMISSD
-898 LSQFFD
+898 LSQFFS

-914 PATGNGK
+914 PATGSGK
-921 IYQPKPD
+921 VYQPKPD

-948 DKLTWLNNEINSL
+948 DKLTWLNNEINRL
-961 NAKINSRNAEIAK
+961 NADINSNNVEITK

-989 KRKNWQGKLKQI
+989 KGKDWQDKLKQI
-1001 QVLLDKQTV
+1001 QVLLDKQTI

-1026 DRYISTKE
+1026 DRYISTKKL
-1034 FYENPKVVNI
+1034 YENPKVVDI

-1060 RAIVQIKRLNGTSG
+1060 RAVVQIERLNGTSG
-1074 YDFRDLVSLANNV
+1074 YEFRNLVSLANNV
-1087 LDWTESLKSIY
+1087 LDWTQSLKSFYIE
-1098 VKQLGLDEAISLQMM
+1098 QLGLDEAISLQMM
-1113 IEDINRQVS
+1113 IEDINRQIS

-1129 ALMRLSS
+1129 ALMSLSS
-1136 KGYVDIYRKI
+1136 KGYVDIYHQI
-1146 QRDIDAMCNQI
+1146 QKDIDAMCNQI
-1157 PNEAIDTYVELKNR
+1157 PNGAIDTYVELKNR
-1171 CIYYADKFNTCT
+1171 CIYYADRFNTCT
-1183 SIKDIQKC
+1183 SIKDIQRC
-1191 INDMYDYALKGI
+1191 INDMYDYALRGI

-1216 TINDFNQRIQRYND
+1216 TINDFNQRIQGYND
-1230 LNAADRAMINNYNNI
+1230 LNAADRATINNYNNI

-1319 ALNNQVGM
+1319 ASNNQVGM
-1327 FGYSKGKQ
+1327 FGYSKGRQ

-1394 GNGTL
+1394 GKGML
-1399 INLKDGIIH
+1399 LDLKRGNIH
-1408 LASANK
+1408 LGSAAD
-1414 GVMYSGNHNSLSS
+1414 GRIYSGEHTTLGST
-1427 PKDGFYLSQNG
+1427 KDGFYLSHDG
-1438 LSIGTGFTIST
+1438 LSIGT
-1449 KGVSELTHNGSN
+1449 
-1461 LGQWRIRE
+1461 
-1469 VEVLDAKGNKA
+1469 
-1480 TKQCIAS
+1480 
-1487 KENAE
+1487 
-1492 GIYLD
+1492 
-1497 ATNSTV
+1497 
-1503 VLGSSAGRIYSGQ
+1503 
-1516 HFELRSIADGFYLS
+1516 
-1530 NDGLSIGKGFV
+1530 GFV

-1562 KTDANGEGG
+1562 KTDVNGEGG
-1571 FVSKDRTG
+1571 FVSKDGTG

-1600 GKHTTL
+1600 GSHTTL

-1611 EGFYLSNQGLSIIGK
+1611 EGFYLSNQGLSVIGK

-1653 TDEKPGYYI
+1653 TDKDPGYYI
-1662 GANGLS
+1662 GADGLS
-1668 IGSAIRMDAT
+1668 IGSAIRMNAT

-1707 YGTRGNANSVSL
+1707 YGTRGNADSVSL
-1719 RTDELTIGSKFY
+1719 RTDELTIGSKFF

-1741 GNGAVDGNGK
+1741 GNGAVANTGK
-1751 YWSISTTKS
+1751 HWSISTNGN
-1760 TTEEYESYIAYN
+1760 ESYIAYN
-1772 TTSFK
+1772 TTSFDGSS
-1777 ETKGVYLG
+1777 GVYIG
-1785 TDGIRLANKFSVD
+1785 TDGIRLKNKFSVD

-1809 IGGWVIGSK
+1809 IGGWVIGSD
-1818 SISSDKIQLNA
+1818 SISSDNIELKA
-1829 EGSIKHSG
+1829 KGSIKHTGGKWEIKQNG
-1837 DSWSINQDGS
+1837 DAEFQS
-1847 ATFKNLTASSKKGEK
+1847 LTA
-1862 SAWSIKRNGSA
+1862 N
-1873 SFNNVKITGGSLKI
+1873 TGGSI
-1887 GKTGKDDSGNFNNY
+1887 GGWEIKSWGLSKNNIEIRSDGSIKNGDNWY
-1901 SHIDSSGN
+1901 INSSGN
-1909 ATFQNITCENI
+1909 AKFNNITCQSTWSFGKGKNTWS
-1920 SAKSGYIGHTNNK
+1920 SASGF
-1933 VTTSGLSF
+1933 SF
-1941 KNGGI
+1941 SLGSLGSNTVNDN
-1946 GLGSAGTKNTDGTY
+1946 GLGFTKGTVGLGTASKGNNGISWNGTKC
-1960 KGGITYSN
+1960 I
-1968 GSVTISGD
+1968 IAGD
-1976 IYANNGYFKGEVH
+1976 IYANNGYFEGEIK
-1989 ATSGDFTGSV
+1989 ATSGSFKGEIEASKFSFDD
-1999 TATSLTITGN
+1999 GN
-2009 ARLGSVKDGV
+2009 GHTMSMG
-2019 YTGVLLYGKD
+2019 YSS
-2029 KNHYLKFGGPGMT
+2029 NHPS
-2042 DHPTVSGLNLSEK
+2042 VSGLNIGSGGIKVGDNSGQGLSDIQFVSSITDVSVTVNTGLTNTK
-2055 GDGMNCH
+2055 VSVGVSYNVRKFTFSSGVCT
-2062 GNGISECSNI
+2062 GLTSSEGKIES
-2072 GNKGDVIA
+2072 
-2080 AGTWKFG
+2080 
-2087 GSANIEMLS
+2087 GS
-2096 GDSYITL
+2096 GQ
-2103 GKFVDNKIK
+2103 G
-2112 SAKAGTT
+2112 
-2119 KSTGKQVKYRYREKD
+2119 
-2134 TDNWVEYWG
+2134 
-2143 EVPLSI
+2143 

>member
-32 TITSVVDAGTGE
+32 AIASIVDAGTGE

-83 VILSLVNPVAKTFIN
+83 VILSLVNPVAETFIN

-110 DNLIDKDFDII
+110 DNLIDKDFGII

-133 KDITNFGTTNFAK
+133 RDITNFGITNFAK

-185 LKANAAGGEGAK
+185 LKANAASGQGNK
-197 ESLWKT
+197 ESIWKT

-256 KTNIKDIWLKDIALN
+256 KTNIKDIWLKDISLN

-301 TKKTLTPTLRV
+301 TEKTLTPTLRV
-312 NGKTTSLKNTDI
+312 NGKTTSLKNADI

-364 ETYDYITKNTTLVVT
+364 ETYDYITKDTTWVVT

-442 GVTES
+442 GITES

-511 NVFCSAKYCYLDG
+511 NVFCSAKYCYLDND
-524 GRPVEELIGTESV
+524 RPIEELIGTESV

-650 SYGIAKRFNLVK
+650 SYDIAKRFNLVK

-731 YNISNK
+731 YNINNR

-810 DINHTYCN
+810 DTNHTYCN

-826 QVNNGQNSVTQSNQI
+826 QVNNGQNSVAQSNQI

-852 TTFDTPII
+852 TTFNTPVI

-892 DMISSD
+892 NMISSD

-904 INWTAENHLR
+904 IRWTAENHLR

-948 DKLTWLNNEINSL
+948 DKLTWLNNEINRL
-961 NAKINSRNAEIAK
+961 NADINSNNAEITK

-989 KRKNWQGKLKQI
+989 KGKDWQDKLKQI

-1026 DRYISTKE
+1026 DRYISTKKL
-1034 FYENPKVVNI
+1034 YENPKVVDI

-1060 RAIVQIKRLNGTSG
+1060 RAVVQIERLNGTSG
-1074 YDFRDLVSLANNV
+1074 YEFRNLVSLANNV
-1087 LDWTESLKSIY
+1087 LDWTQSLKSFYIE
-1098 VKQLGLDEAISLQMM
+1098 QLGLDEAISLQMM
-1113 IEDINRQVS
+1113 IEDINRQIN

-1129 ALMRLSS
+1129 ALMSLSS
-1136 KGYVDIYRKI
+1136 KGYVDIYHQI
-1146 QRDIDAMCNQI
+1146 QKDIDAMCNQI
-1157 PNEAIDTYVELKNR
+1157 PNGAIDTYVELKNR
-1171 CIYYADKFNTCT
+1171 CIYYADRFNTCT
-1183 SIKDIQKC
+1183 SIKDIQRC
-1191 INDMYDYALKGI
+1191 INDMYDYALRGI

-1216 TINDFNQRIQRYND
+1216 TINDFNQRIHGYND
-1230 LNAADRAMINNYNNI
+1230 LNAADRATINNYNNI

-1259 VLYFNR
+1259 ILYFNR

-1319 ALNNQVGM
+1319 ASNNQVGM
-1327 FGYSKGKQ
+1327 FGYSKGRQ

-1394 GNGTL
+1394 GKGML
-1399 INLKDGIIH
+1399 LNLKQGHIH
-1408 LASANK
+1408 LGSAADGK
-1414 GVMYSGNHNSLSS
+1414 IYSGEHTTLGST
-1427 PKDGFYLSQNG
+1427 KDGFYLSHDG
-1438 LSIGTGFTIST
+1438 LSIGT
-1449 KGVSELTHNGSN
+1449 
-1461 LGQWRIRE
+1461 
-1469 VEVLDAKGNKA
+1469 
-1480 TKQCIAS
+1480 
-1487 KENAE
+1487 
-1492 GIYLD
+1492 
-1497 ATNSTV
+1497 
-1503 VLGSSAGRIYSGQ
+1503 
-1516 HFELRSIADGFYLS
+1516 
-1530 NDGLSIGKGFV
+1530 GFV

-1562 KTDANGEGG
+1562 KTDVNGEGG
-1571 FVSKDRTG
+1571 FISKDGTG

-1600 GKHTTL
+1600 GAHTTL

-1653 TDEKPGYYI
+1653 TDKDPGYYI
-1662 GANGLS
+1662 GADGLS
-1668 IGSAIRMDAT
+1668 IGSAIRMNAT

-1707 YGTRGNANSVSL
+1707 YGTRGNADSVSL
-1719 RTDELTIGSKFY
+1719 RTDELAIGSKFY

-1741 GNGAVDGNGK
+1741 GNGAVANTGK
-1751 YWSISTTKS
+1751 YWSISTNGN
-1760 TTEEYESYIAYN
+1760 ESYIAYN
-1772 TTSFK
+1772 TTSFG
-1777 ETKGVYLG
+1777 ESSGIYIG
-1785 TDGIRLANKFSVD
+1785 TDGIRLKNKFSVD

-1809 IGGWVIGSK
+1809 IGGWVIGSN
-1818 SISSDKIQLNA
+1818 SISSDNIQLNA
-1829 EGSIKHSG
+1829 KGSIKHSDG
-1837 DSWSINQDGS
+1837 NWSINQDGS
-1847 ATFKNLTASSKKGEK
+1847 ATFKNLSASSKEGES
-1862 SAWSIKRNGSA
+1862 SAWSINRNGSA

-1887 GKTGKDDSGNFNNY
+1887 GTDNGSSDYAYIS
-1901 SHIDSSGN
+1901 SSGN
-1909 ATFQNITCENI
+1909 AKFHNITATGTIN
-1920 SAKSGYIGHTNNK
+1920 AVGGYIGASGN
-1933 VTTSGLSF
+1933 SIGSGGLSF
-1941 KNGGI
+1941 KVGSMGINGSGMTVN
-1946 GLGSAGTKNTDGTY
+1946 GTGTSLTEGKTSVGGKNIKTYIKDLTVGTLDVADELTFQGKKCKWQSIKVITKRSMTWTHGDRFLLTSNSVSVSGTAPKDG
-1960 KGGITYSN
+1960 
-1968 GSVTISGD
+1968 GSVT
-1976 IYANNGYFKGEVH
+1976 
-1989 ATSGDFTGSV
+1989 
-1999 TATSLTITGN
+1999 
-2009 ARLGSVKDGV
+2009 
-2019 YTGVLLYGKD
+2019 
-2029 KNHYLKFGGPGMT
+2029 
-2042 DHPTVSGLNLSEK
+2042 
-2055 GDGMNCH
+2055 
-2062 GNGISECSNI
+2062 
-2072 GNKGDVIA
+2072 
-2080 AGTWKFG
+2080 
-2087 GSANIEMLS
+2087 
-2096 GDSYITL
+2096 
-2103 GKFVDNKIK
+2103 
-2112 SAKAGTT
+2112 
-2119 KSTGKQVKYRYREKD
+2119 STGTLSTDKQDVVWGLSSTSWYRNLWILTNASDETED
-2134 TDNWVEYWG
+2134 T
-2143 EVPLSI
+2143 

>member
-32 TITSVVDAGTGE
+32 AITSIVDAGTGE

-83 VILSLVNPVAKTFIN
+83 VILSLVNPVAETFIN
-98 DADITKIYYEIS
+98 DADVTKIYYEIS
-110 DNLIDKDFDII
+110 DNLIDKDFGII
-121 KMSSYGTTNIKN
+121 KMSSYGTTDVKN

-185 LKANAAGGEGAK
+185 LRANAASGQGNK
-197 ESLWKT
+197 ESIWKT

-301 TKKTLTPTLRV
+301 TEKILTPTLRV
-312 NGKTTSLKNTDI
+312 NGKTTSLRNADI

-364 ETYDYITKNTTLVVT
+364 ETYDYITKDTTWVVT

-442 GVTES
+442 GITES

-469 DTDDFFELI
+469 DADDFFELI

-511 NVFCSAKYCYLDG
+511 NVFCSAKYCYLDS

-564 DSPAGTAYDGPST
+564 DSPAGIAYDGPST

-650 SYGIAKRFNLVK
+650 SYDIAKRFNLVK

-731 YNISNK
+731 YNISNR

-810 DINHTYCN
+810 DTNHTYCN

-826 QVNNGQNSVTQSNQI
+826 QVNNGQNSVAQSNQI

-852 TTFDTPII
+852 TTFNTPVI

-865 GFAEVMYAS
+865 GFAEVVYAS

-892 DMISSD
+892 NMISSD

-904 INWTAENHLR
+904 IRWTAENHLR
-914 PATGNGK
+914 PATGSGK
-921 IYQPKPD
+921 VYQPKPD

-948 DKLTWLNNEINSL
+948 DKLTWLNNEINRL
-961 NAKINSRNAEIAK
+961 NTDINSNNAEITK

-989 KRKNWQGKLKQI
+989 KGKDWQDKLKQI

-1026 DRYISTKE
+1026 DRYISTKKL
-1034 FYENPKVVNI
+1034 YENPKVVDI

-1060 RAIVQIKRLNGTSG
+1060 RAVVQIERLNGTSG
-1074 YDFRDLVSLANNV
+1074 YEFRNLVSLANNV
-1087 LDWTESLKSIY
+1087 LDWTQSLKSFYIE
-1098 VKQLGLDEAISLQMM
+1098 QLGLDEAISLQMM
-1113 IEDINRQVS
+1113 IEDINRQIS

-1129 ALMRLSS
+1129 ALMSLSS
-1136 KGYVDIYRKI
+1136 KGYVDIYHQI
-1146 QRDIDAMCNQI
+1146 QKDIDAMCNQI
-1157 PNEAIDTYVELKNR
+1157 PNGAIDTYIELKNR
-1171 CIYYADKFNTCT
+1171 CIYYADRFNTCT
-1183 SIKDIQKC
+1183 SIKDIQRC
-1191 INDMYDYALKGI
+1191 INDMYDYALRGI

-1216 TINDFNQRIQRYND
+1216 TINDFNQRIQGYND
-1230 LNAADRAMINNYNNI
+1230 LNAADRAIINNYNNI

-1319 ALNNQVGM
+1319 ASNNQVGM

-1353 TEGGQVIIDPDNGGL
+1353 AEGGQVIIDPDNGGL

-1394 GNGTL
+1394 GKGML
-1399 INLKDGIIH
+1399 LDLKRGHIH
-1408 LASANK
+1408 LGSAADGK
-1414 GVMYSGNHNSLSS
+1414 IYSGEHTTLGST
-1427 PKDGFYLSQNG
+1427 KDGFYLSHNG
-1438 LSIGTGFTIST
+1438 LSIGT
-1449 KGVSELTHNGSN
+1449 
-1461 LGQWRIRE
+1461 
-1469 VEVLDAKGNKA
+1469 
-1480 TKQCIAS
+1480 
-1487 KENAE
+1487 
-1492 GIYLD
+1492 
-1497 ATNSTV
+1497 
-1503 VLGSSAGRIYSGQ
+1503 
-1516 HFELRSIADGFYLS
+1516 
-1530 NDGLSIGKGFV
+1530 GFV

-1562 KTDANGEGG
+1562 KTDVNGEGG
-1571 FVSKDRTG
+1571 FVSKDGTG

-1600 GKHTTL
+1600 GVHTTL

-1653 TDEKPGYYI
+1653 TDKDPGYYI
-1662 GANGLS
+1662 GADGLS
-1668 IGSAIRMDAT
+1668 IGSAIRMNAT

-1707 YGTRGNANSVSL
+1707 YGTRGNADSVSL

-1741 GNGAVDGNGK
+1741 GNGAVANTGK
-1751 YWSISTTKS
+1751 HWSISTNGN
-1760 TTEEYESYIAYN
+1760 ESYIAYN
-1772 TTSFK
+1772 TTSFG
-1777 ETKGVYLG
+1777 ESSGIYIG
-1785 TDGIRLANKFSVD
+1785 TDGIRLKSKFSVD

-1809 IGGWVIGSK
+1809 IGGWVIGSD
-1818 SISSDKIQLNA
+1818 SISSDNIELKA
-1829 EGSIKHSG
+1829 KGSIKHTGGKWEIKQNG
-1837 DSWSINQDGS
+1837 DAEFQS
-1847 ATFKNLTASSKKGEK
+1847 LTA
-1862 SAWSIKRNGSA
+1862 N
-1873 SFNNVKITGGSLKI
+1873 TGGSI
-1887 GKTGKDDSGNFNNY
+1887 GGWEIKSWGLSKNNIEIRSDGSIKNGDNWY
-1901 SHIDSSGN
+1901 INSSGN
-1909 ATFQNITCENI
+1909 AKFNNITCQSTWSFGKGKNTWS
-1920 SAKSGYIGHTNNK
+1920 SASGF
-1933 VTTSGLSF
+1933 SF
-1941 KNGGI
+1941 SLGSLGSNTVNDN
-1946 GLGSAGTKNTDGTY
+1946 GLGFTKGTVGLGTASKGNNGISWNGTKC
-1960 KGGITYSN
+1960 I
-1968 GSVTISGD
+1968 IAGD
-1976 IYANNGYFKGEVH
+1976 IYANNGYFEGEIK
-1989 ATSGDFTGSV
+1989 ATSGSFKGEIEASKFSFDD
-1999 TATSLTITGN
+1999 GN
-2009 ARLGSVKDGV
+2009 GHTMSMG
-2019 YTGVLLYGKD
+2019 YSS
-2029 KNHYLKFGGPGMT
+2029 NHPS
-2042 DHPTVSGLNLSEK
+2042 VSGLNIGSGGIKVGDNSGQGLSDIQFVSSITDVSVTVNTGLTNTK
-2055 GDGMNCH
+2055 VSVGVSYNVRKFTFSSGVCT
-2062 GNGISECSNI
+2062 GLTSSEGKIES
-2072 GNKGDVIA
+2072 
-2080 AGTWKFG
+2080 
-2087 GSANIEMLS
+2087 GS
-2096 GDSYITL
+2096 GQ
-2103 GKFVDNKIK
+2103 G
-2112 SAKAGTT
+2112 
-2119 KSTGKQVKYRYREKD
+2119 
-2134 TDNWVEYWG
+2134 
-2143 EVPLSI
+2143 

>member
-32 TITSVVDAGTGE
+32 AITSIVDAGTGE

-83 VILSLVNPVAKTFIN
+83 VILSLVNPVAETFIN
-98 DADITKIYYEIS
+98 DADVTKIYYEIS
-110 DNLIDKDFDII
+110 DNLIDKDFGII
-121 KMSSYGTTNIKN
+121 KMSSYGTTDVKN
-133 KDITNFGTTNFAK
+133 RDITNFGTTNFAK

-185 LKANAAGGEGAK
+185 LKANAASGQGNK
-197 ESLWKT
+197 ESIWKT

-250 FNQDSS
+250 FNQDSG

-301 TKKTLTPTLRV
+301 TEKTLTPTLRV
-312 NGKTTSLKNTDI
+312 NGKTTSLKNADV

-364 ETYDYITKNTTLVVT
+364 ETYDYITKDTTWVVT

-469 DTDDFFELI
+469 DADDFFELI
-478 SYNKVVRKEV
+478 SYNKIVRKEV

-511 NVFCSAKYCYLDG
+511 NVFCSAKYCYLDN
-524 GRPVEELIGTESV
+524 GRPAEELIGTESV

-650 SYGIAKRFNLVK
+650 SYDIAKRFNLVK

-672 FQGNTIEREIPITFM
+672 FQGNIIEREIPITFM

-731 YNISNK
+731 YNISNR

-775 EFSMFDARVTN
+775 EFSMFDVKVTN

-810 DINHTYCN
+810 DTNHTYCN

-826 QVNNGQNSVTQSNQI
+826 QVNNGQNSVAQSNQI

-852 TTFDTPII
+852 TTFNTPVI

-892 DMISSD
+892 NMISSD

-904 INWTAENHLR
+904 IRWTAENHLR

-921 IYQPKPD
+921 VYQPKPD

-948 DKLTWLNNEINSL
+948 DKLTWLNNEINRL
-961 NAKINSRNAEIAK
+961 NADINSNNAEITK

-989 KRKNWQGKLKQI
+989 KGKDWQDKLKQI

-1026 DRYISTKE
+1026 DRYISTKKL
-1034 FYENPKVVNI
+1034 YENPKVVDI

-1060 RAIVQIKRLNGTSG
+1060 RAVVQIERLNGTSG
-1074 YDFRDLVSLANNV
+1074 YEFRNLVSLANNV
-1087 LDWTESLKSIY
+1087 LDWTQSLKSFYIE
-1098 VKQLGLDEAISLQMM
+1098 QLGLDEAISLQMM
-1113 IEDINRQVS
+1113 IEDINRQIS

-1129 ALMRLSS
+1129 ALMSLSS
-1136 KGYVDIYRKI
+1136 KGYVDIYHQI
-1146 QRDIDAMCNQI
+1146 QKDIDVMCNQI
-1157 PNEAIDTYVELKNR
+1157 PNGAIDTYVELKNR
-1171 CIYYADKFNTCT
+1171 CIYYADRFNTCT
-1183 SIKDIQKC
+1183 SIKDIQRC
-1191 INDMYDYALKGI
+1191 INDMYDYALRGI

-1216 TINDFNQRIQRYND
+1216 TINDFNQRIQGYND
-1230 LNAADRAMINNYNNI
+1230 LNAADRATINNYNNI

-1319 ALNNQVGM
+1319 ASNNQVGM
-1327 FGYSKGKQ
+1327 FGYSKGRQ

-1353 TEGGQVIIDPDNGGL
+1353 AEGGQVIIDPDNGGL

-1394 GNGTL
+1394 GKGML
-1399 INLKDGIIH
+1399 LDLKQGHIH
-1408 LASANK
+1408 LGSAADGK
-1414 GVMYSGNHNSLSS
+1414 IYSGEHNTLGST
-1427 PKDGFYLSQNG
+1427 KDGFYLSHDG
-1438 LSIGTGFTIST
+1438 LSIGT
-1449 KGVSELTHNGSN
+1449 
-1461 LGQWRIRE
+1461 
-1469 VEVLDAKGNKA
+1469 
-1480 TKQCIAS
+1480 
-1487 KENAE
+1487 
-1492 GIYLD
+1492 
-1497 ATNSTV
+1497 
-1503 VLGSSAGRIYSGQ
+1503 
-1516 HFELRSIADGFYLS
+1516 
-1530 NDGLSIGKGFV
+1530 GFV

-1562 KTDANGEGG
+1562 KTDVNGEGG
-1571 FVSKDRTG
+1571 FVSKDGTG

-1600 GKHTTL
+1600 GAHTTL

-1653 TDEKPGYYI
+1653 TDKDPGYYI
-1662 GANGLS
+1662 GADGLS
-1668 IGSAIRMDAT
+1668 IGSAIRMNAT

-1707 YGTRGNANSVSL
+1707 YGTRGNADSVSL

-1741 GNGAVDGNGK
+1741 GNGAVANTGKHWSVSTNGN
-1751 YWSISTTKS
+1751 
-1760 TTEEYESYIAYN
+1760 ESYIAYN
-1772 TTSFK
+1772 TTSFDGSS
-1777 ETKGVYLG
+1777 GVYIG
-1785 TDGIRLANKFSVD
+1785 TDGIRLKNKFSVD
-1798 KDGAILSESGL
+1798 SEGAILSESGL
-1809 IGGWVIGSK
+1809 IGGWVIGSD
-1818 SISSDKIQLNA
+1818 SISSDNIELKA
-1829 EGSIKHSG
+1829 KGSIKHTGGKWEIKQNG
-1837 DSWSINQDGS
+1837 DAEFQS
-1847 ATFKNLTASSKKGEK
+1847 LTA
-1862 SAWSIKRNGSA
+1862 N
-1873 SFNNVKITGGSLKI
+1873 TGGSI
-1887 GKTGKDDSGNFNNY
+1887 GGWEIKSWGLSKNNIEIRSDGSIKNGDNWY
-1901 SHIDSSGN
+1901 INSSGN
-1909 ATFQNITCENI
+1909 AKFNNITCQSTWSFGKGKNTWN
-1920 SAKSGYIGHTNNK
+1920 SASGF
-1933 VTTSGLSF
+1933 SF
-1941 KNGGI
+1941 SLGSLGSNTVNDN
-1946 GLGSAGTKNTDGTY
+1946 GLGFTKGTVGLGTASKGNNGISWNGTKC
-1960 KGGITYSN
+1960 I
-1968 GSVTISGD
+1968 IAGD
-1976 IYANNGYFKGEVH
+1976 IYANNGYFEGEIK
-1989 ATSGDFTGSV
+1989 ATSGSFKGEIEASKFSFDD
-1999 TATSLTITGN
+1999 GN
-2009 ARLGSVKDGV
+2009 GHTMSMG
-2019 YTGVLLYGKD
+2019 YSS
-2029 KNHYLKFGGPGMT
+2029 NHPS
-2042 DHPTVSGLNLSEK
+2042 VSGLNIGSGGIKVGDNSGQGLSDIQFVSSITDVSVTVNTGLTNTK
-2055 GDGMNCH
+2055 VSVGVSYNVRKFTFSSGVCT
-2062 GNGISECSNI
+2062 GLTSSEGKIES
-2072 GNKGDVIA
+2072 
-2080 AGTWKFG
+2080 
-2087 GSANIEMLS
+2087 GS
-2096 GDSYITL
+2096 GQ
-2103 GKFVDNKIK
+2103 G
-2112 SAKAGTT
+2112 
-2119 KSTGKQVKYRYREKD
+2119 
-2134 TDNWVEYWG
+2134 
-2143 EVPLSI
+2143 

>member
-32 TITSVVDAGTGE
+32 AITSIVDAGTGE

-83 VILSLVNPVAKTFIN
+83 VILSLVNPIAETFIN
-98 DADITKIYYEIS
+98 DADVTKIYYEIS
-110 DNLIDKDFDII
+110 DNLIDKDFGII
-121 KMSSYGTTNIKN
+121 KMSSYGTTDVKN

-185 LKANAAGGEGAK
+185 LRANAASGQGSK
-197 ESLWKT
+197 ESIWKT

-301 TKKTLTPTLRV
+301 TEKTLTPTLRV
-312 NGKTTSLKNTDI
+312 NGKTTSLKNADV

-364 ETYDYITKNTTLVVT
+364 ETYDYITKDTTWVVT

-469 DTDDFFELI
+469 DADDFFELI

-497 TQVRYPVNKVEEVN
+497 TQVRYPVNKVEEIN
-511 NVFCSAKYCYLDG
+511 NVFCSAKYCYLDS

-650 SYGIAKRFNLVK
+650 SYDIAKRFNLVK

-672 FQGNTIEREIPITFM
+672 FQGNTIEREISITFM

-707 LSASTSVPYS
+707 LTASTSVPYS
-717 VPNAAGVAQKLKFV
+717 VPNATGVAQKLKFV
-731 YNISNK
+731 YNINNR

-810 DINHTYCN
+810 DTNHTYCN

-826 QVNNGQNSVTQSNQI
+826 QVNNGQNSVAQSNQI

-852 TTFDTPII
+852 TTFNTPVI

-892 DMISSD
+892 NMISSD

-904 INWTAENHLR
+904 IRWTAENHLR
-914 PATGNGK
+914 PATGSGK
-921 IYQPKPD
+921 VYQPKPD

-948 DKLTWLNNEINSL
+948 DKLTWLNNEINRL
-961 NAKINSRNAEIAK
+961 NADINSNNAEITK

-989 KRKNWQGKLKQI
+989 KGKDWQDKLKQI
-1001 QVLLDKQTV
+1001 QVLLDKQTI

-1026 DRYISTKE
+1026 DRYISTKKL
-1034 FYENPKVVNI
+1034 YENPKVVDI

-1060 RAIVQIKRLNGTSG
+1060 RAVVQIERLNGTSG
-1074 YDFRDLVSLANNV
+1074 YEFKNLVSLANNV
-1087 LDWTESLKSIY
+1087 LDWTQSLKSFYIE
-1098 VKQLGLDEAISLQMM
+1098 QLGLDEAISLQMM
-1113 IEDINRQVS
+1113 IEDINRQIS

-1129 ALMRLSS
+1129 ALMSLSS
-1136 KGYVDIYRKI
+1136 KGYVDIYHQI
-1146 QRDIDAMCNQI
+1146 QKDIDAMCNQI
-1157 PNEAIDTYVELKNR
+1157 PNGAIDTYIELKNR
-1171 CIYYADKFNTCT
+1171 CIYYADRFNTCT
-1183 SIKDIQKC
+1183 SIKDIQRC
-1191 INDMYDYALKGI
+1191 INDMYDYALRGI

-1216 TINDFNQRIQRYND
+1216 TINDFNQRIQGYNN
-1230 LNAADRAMINNYNNI
+1230 LNAADRATINNYNNI

-1319 ALNNQVGM
+1319 ASNNQVGM
-1327 FGYSKGKQ
+1327 FGYSKGRQ

-1394 GNGTL
+1394 GKGML
-1399 INLKDGIIH
+1399 LDLKRGHIH
-1408 LASANK
+1408 LGSAADGK
-1414 GVMYSGNHNSLSS
+1414 IYSGEHNTLGST
-1427 PKDGFYLSQNG
+1427 KDGFYLSHDG
-1438 LSIGTGFTIST
+1438 LSIGT
-1449 KGVSELTHNGSN
+1449 
-1461 LGQWRIRE
+1461 
-1469 VEVLDAKGNKA
+1469 
-1480 TKQCIAS
+1480 
-1487 KENAE
+1487 
-1492 GIYLD
+1492 
-1497 ATNSTV
+1497 
-1503 VLGSSAGRIYSGQ
+1503 
-1516 HFELRSIADGFYLS
+1516 
-1530 NDGLSIGKGFV
+1530 GFV

-1571 FVSKDRTG
+1571 FISKDGTG

-1600 GKHTTL
+1600 GAHTTL

-1653 TDEKPGYYI
+1653 TDKDPGYYI
-1662 GANGLS
+1662 GADGLS
-1668 IGSAIRMDAT
+1668 IGSAIRMNAT

-1707 YGTRGNANSVSL
+1707 YGTRGSADSVSL

-1741 GNGAVDGNGK
+1741 GNGAVANTGK
-1751 YWSISTTKS
+1751 HWSISTNGN
-1760 TTEEYESYIAYN
+1760 ESYIAYN
-1772 TTSFK
+1772 TTSFD
-1777 ETKGVYLG
+1777 ESSGVYIG
-1785 TDGIRLANKFSVD
+1785 TDGIRLKSKFSVD

-1809 IGGWVIGSK
+1809 IGGWVIGSD
-1818 SISSDKIQLNA
+1818 SISSDNIELKA
-1829 EGSIKHSG
+1829 KGSIKHTGGKWEIKQNG
-1837 DSWSINQDGS
+1837 DAEFQS
-1847 ATFKNLTASSKKGEK
+1847 LTA
-1862 SAWSIKRNGSA
+1862 N
-1873 SFNNVKITGGSLKI
+1873 TGGSI
-1887 GKTGKDDSGNFNNY
+1887 GGWEIKSWGLSKNNIEIRSDGSIKNGDNWY
-1901 SHIDSSGN
+1901 INSSGN
-1909 ATFQNITCENI
+1909 AKFNNITCQSTWSFGKGKNTWS
-1920 SAKSGYIGHTNNK
+1920 SASGF
-1933 VTTSGLSF
+1933 SF
-1941 KNGGI
+1941 SLGSLGSNTVNDN
-1946 GLGSAGTKNTDGTY
+1946 GLGFTKGTVGLGTASKGNNGISWNGTKC
-1960 KGGITYSN
+1960 I
-1968 GSVTISGD
+1968 IAGD
-1976 IYANNGYFKGEVH
+1976 IYANNGYFEGEIK
-1989 ATSGDFTGSV
+1989 ATSGSFKGEIEASKFSFDD
-1999 TATSLTITGN
+1999 GN
-2009 ARLGSVKDGV
+2009 GHTMSMG
-2019 YTGVLLYGKD
+2019 YSS
-2029 KNHYLKFGGPGMT
+2029 NHPS
-2042 DHPTVSGLNLSEK
+2042 VSGLNIGSGGIKVGDNSGQGLSDIQFVSSITDVSVTVNTGLTNTK
-2055 GDGMNCH
+2055 VSVGVSYNVRKFTFSSGVCT
-2062 GNGISECSNI
+2062 GLTSSEGKIES
-2072 GNKGDVIA
+2072 
-2080 AGTWKFG
+2080 
-2087 GSANIEMLS
+2087 GS
-2096 GDSYITL
+2096 GQ
-2103 GKFVDNKIK
+2103 G
-2112 SAKAGTT
+2112 
-2119 KSTGKQVKYRYREKD
+2119 
-2134 TDNWVEYWG
+2134 
-2143 EVPLSI
+2143 

>member
-1 MNELQNSLFE
+1 
-11 AMKVFSD
+11 
-18 YTAANSDATITIQA
+18 
-32 TITSVVDAGTGE
+32 
-44 YSVEYLGNTFSVYAN
+44 
-59 SNVTYSVG
+59 
-67 DVVYVLVPD
+67 
-76 GDFSKNK
+76 
-83 VILSLVNPVAKTFIN
+83 
-98 DADITKIYYEIS
+98 
-110 DNLIDKDFDII
+110 
-121 KMSSYGTTNIKN
+121 
-133 KDITNFGTTNFAK
+133 
-146 IITEY
+146 
-151 LTKYRTFSLSFMA
+151 
-164 QTSMVI
+164 
-170 DQQNSGNYGISIDIP
+170 
-185 LKANAAGGEGAK
+185 
-197 ESLWKT
+197 
-203 VTLDVGN
+203 
-210 IIGNPYRLTEWAP
+210 
-223 QHVYF
+223 
-228 TIDEQYEY
+228 
-236 DTTKVPRLSYFCYG
+236 
-250 FNQDSS
+250 
-256 KTNIKDIWLKDIALN
+256 
-271 VVDVFSDED
+271 
-280 TAGYR
+280 
-285 LTLKASEGEY
+285 
-295 FSTNYK
+295 
-301 TKKTLTPTLRV
+301 
-312 NGKTTSLKNTDI
+312 
-324 YWFLEDAEV
+324 
-333 KEENKYYSPYG
+333 
-344 GYGWRCLN
+344 
-352 QRTNIAMNPDGT
+352 MNPDGT
-364 ETYDYITKNTTLVVT
+364 ETYDYITKDTTWVVT

-469 DTDDFFELI
+469 DADDFFELI

-511 NVFCSAKYCYLDG
+511 NVFCSAKYCYLDS
-524 GRPVEELIGTESV
+524 GRPVEELIGTESI

-650 SYGIAKRFNLVK
+650 SYDIAKRFNLVK

-810 DINHTYCN
+810 DTNHTYCN

-826 QVNNGQNSVTQSNQI
+826 QVNNGQNSVAQSNQI

-852 TTFDTPII
+852 TTFNTPVI

-892 DMISSD
+892 NMISSD

-904 INWTAENHLR
+904 IRWTAENHLR
-914 PATGNGK
+914 PATGSGK
-921 IYQPKPD
+921 VYQPKPD

-948 DKLTWLNNEINSL
+948 DKLTWLNNEINRL
-961 NAKINSRNAEIAK
+961 NADINSNNAEIIK

-989 KRKNWQGKLKQI
+989 KGKDWQDKLKQI

-1026 DRYISTKE
+1026 DRYISTKKL
-1034 FYENPKVVNI
+1034 YENPKVVDI

-1060 RAIVQIKRLNGTSG
+1060 RAVVQIERLNGTSG
-1074 YDFRDLVSLANNV
+1074 YEFRNLVSLANNV
-1087 LDWTESLKSIY
+1087 LDWTQSLKSFYIE
-1098 VKQLGLDEAISLQMM
+1098 QLGLDEAISLQMM
-1113 IEDINRQVS
+1113 IEDINRQIS

-1129 ALMRLSS
+1129 ALMSLSS
-1136 KGYVDIYRKI
+1136 KGYVDIYHQI
-1146 QRDIDAMCNQI
+1146 QKDIDAMCNQI
-1157 PNEAIDTYVELKNR
+1157 PNGAIDTYIELKNR
-1171 CIYYADKFNTCT
+1171 CIYYADRFNTCT
-1183 SIKDIQKC
+1183 SIKDIQRC
-1191 INDMYDYALKGI
+1191 INDMYDYALRGI

-1216 TINDFNQRIQRYND
+1216 TINDFNQRIQGYND
-1230 LNAADRAMINNYNNI
+1230 MNAADRATINNYNNI

-1319 ALNNQVGM
+1319 ASNNQVGM
-1327 FGYSKGKQ
+1327 FGYSKGRQ

-1353 TEGGQVIIDPDNGGL
+1353 AEGGQVIIDPDNGGL

-1394 GNGTL
+1394 GKGML
-1399 INLKDGIIH
+1399 LDLKRGHIH
-1408 LASANK
+1408 LGSAADGK
-1414 GVMYSGNHNSLSS
+1414 IYSGEHNTLGST
-1427 PKDGFYLSQNG
+1427 KDGFYLSHDG
-1438 LSIGTGFTIST
+1438 LSIGT
-1449 KGVSELTHNGSN
+1449 
-1461 LGQWRIRE
+1461 
-1469 VEVLDAKGNKA
+1469 
-1480 TKQCIAS
+1480 
-1487 KENAE
+1487 
-1492 GIYLD
+1492 
-1497 ATNSTV
+1497 
-1503 VLGSSAGRIYSGQ
+1503 
-1516 HFELRSIADGFYLS
+1516 
-1530 NDGLSIGKGFV
+1530 GFV

-1571 FVSKDRTG
+1571 FVSKDGTG

-1600 GKHTTL
+1600 GAHTTL
-1606 GDTSN
+1606 GDTLN

-1641 DPVIYTGKHTSL
+1641 DPIIYTGKHTSL
-1653 TDEKPGYYI
+1653 TDKDPGYYI
-1662 GANGLS
+1662 GADGLS
-1668 IGSAIRMDAT
+1668 IGSAIRMNAT

-1707 YGTRGNANSVSL
+1707 YGTRGNVDSVSL

-1741 GNGAVDGNGK
+1741 GNGAVANTGKHWSVSTNGN
-1751 YWSISTTKS
+1751 
-1760 TTEEYESYIAYN
+1760 ESYIAYN
-1772 TTSFK
+1772 TTSFDGSS
-1777 ETKGVYLG
+1777 GVYIG
-1785 TDGIRLANKFSVD
+1785 TDGIRLKNKFSVD
-1798 KDGAILSESGL
+1798 SEGAILSESGL
-1809 IGGWVIGSK
+1809 IGGWVIGSD
-1818 SISSDKIQLNA
+1818 SISSDNIELKA
-1829 EGSIKHSG
+1829 KGSIKHTGGKWEIKQNG
-1837 DSWSINQDGS
+1837 DAEFQS
-1847 ATFKNLTASSKKGEK
+1847 LTA
-1862 SAWSIKRNGSA
+1862 N
-1873 SFNNVKITGGSLKI
+1873 TGGSI
-1887 GKTGKDDSGNFNNY
+1887 GGWEIKSWGLSKNNIEIRSDGSIKNGDNWY
-1901 SHIDSSGN
+1901 INSSGN
-1909 ATFQNITCENI
+1909 AKFNNITCQSTWSFGKGKNTWS
-1920 SAKSGYIGHTNNK
+1920 SASGF
-1933 VTTSGLSF
+1933 SF
-1941 KNGGI
+1941 SLGSLGSNTVNDN
-1946 GLGSAGTKNTDGTY
+1946 GLGFTKGTVGLGTASKGNNGISWNGTKC
-1960 KGGITYSN
+1960 I
-1968 GSVTISGD
+1968 IAGD
-1976 IYANNGYFKGEVH
+1976 IYANNGYFEGEIK
-1989 ATSGDFTGSV
+1989 ATSGSFKGEIEASKFSFDD
-1999 TATSLTITGN
+1999 GN
-2009 ARLGSVKDGV
+2009 GHTMSMG
-2019 YTGVLLYGKD
+2019 YSS
-2029 KNHYLKFGGPGMT
+2029 NHPS
-2042 DHPTVSGLNLSEK
+2042 VSGLNIGSGGIKVGDNSGQGLSDIQFVSSITDVSVTVNTGLTNTK
-2055 GDGMNCH
+2055 VSVGVSYNVRKFTFSSGVCT
-2062 GNGISECSNI
+2062 GLTSSEGKIES
-2072 GNKGDVIA
+2072 
-2080 AGTWKFG
+2080 
-2087 GSANIEMLS
+2087 GS
-2096 GDSYITL
+2096 GQ
-2103 GKFVDNKIK
+2103 G
-2112 SAKAGTT
+2112 
-2119 KSTGKQVKYRYREKD
+2119 
-2134 TDNWVEYWG
+2134 
-2143 EVPLSI
+2143 

>member
-18 YTAANSDATITIQA
+18 YTVANSDATITIQA
-32 TITSVVDAGTGE
+32 AITSIVDAGTGE

-83 VILSLVNPVAKTFIN
+83 VILSLVNPVAETFIN
-98 DADITKIYYEIS
+98 DADVTKIYYEIS
-110 DNLIDKDFDII
+110 DNLIDKNFGII
-121 KMSSYGTTNIKN
+121 KMSSYGTTNVKN

-164 QTSMVI
+164 QTTMVI

-185 LKANAAGGEGAK
+185 LRANAASGQGSK
-197 ESLWKT
+197 ESIWKT

-250 FNQDSS
+250 FNQDST
-256 KTNIKDIWLKDIALN
+256 KINIKDIWLKDITLN

-301 TKKTLTPTLRV
+301 TEKILTPTLRV
-312 NGKTTSLKNTDI
+312 NGKTTSLKNADV

-364 ETYDYITKNTTLVVT
+364 ETYDYITKDTTWVVT

-394 SKGIEASAIITLKNL
+394 LKGIEASAIITLKNL

-469 DTDDFFELI
+469 DADDFFELI

-488 AGSIVDCFE
+488 AGSIVNCFE

-511 NVFCSAKYCYLDG
+511 NVFCSAKYCYLDNG
-524 GRPVEELIGTESV
+524 KLVEELIGTESV

-650 SYGIAKRFNLVK
+650 SYDIAKRFNLVK

-731 YNISNK
+731 YNISNR

-756 RRIYPR
+756 RRIYPL

-810 DINHTYCN
+810 DTNHTYCN

-826 QVNNGQNSVTQSNQI
+826 QVNNGQNSVAQSNQI

-852 TTFDTPII
+852 TTFNTPVI

-865 GFAEVMYAS
+865 GFAEVVYAS

-892 DMISSD
+892 NMISSD

-904 INWTAENHLR
+904 IRWTAENHLR
-914 PATGNGK
+914 PATGSGK
-921 IYQPKPD
+921 VYQPKPD

-948 DKLTWLNNEINSL
+948 DKLTWLNNEINRL
-961 NAKINSRNAEIAK
+961 NADINSNNAEITK

-989 KRKNWQGKLKQI
+989 KGKDWQDKLKQI

-1026 DRYISTKE
+1026 DRYISTKKL
-1034 FYENPKVVNI
+1034 YENPKVVDI

-1060 RAIVQIKRLNGTSG
+1060 RAIVQIERLNGTSG
-1074 YDFRDLVSLANNV
+1074 YEFRNLVSLANNV
-1087 LDWTESLKSIY
+1087 LDWTQSLKSFYIE
-1098 VKQLGLDEAISLQMM
+1098 QLGLDEAISLQMM
-1113 IEDINRQVS
+1113 IEDINRQIS

-1129 ALMRLSS
+1129 ALMSLSS
-1136 KGYVDIYRKI
+1136 KGYVDIYHQI
-1146 QRDIDAMCNQI
+1146 QKDIDAMCNQI
-1157 PNEAIDTYVELKNR
+1157 PNGAIDTYVELKNR
-1171 CIYYADKFNTCT
+1171 CIYYADRFNTCT

-1191 INDMYDYALKGI
+1191 INDMYDYVLRGI

-1216 TINDFNQRIQRYND
+1216 IINDFNQRIQGYND
-1230 LNAADRAMINNYNNI
+1230 LNAADRATINNYNNI

-1306 MMGIKNFSTGAGA
+1306 MMGIKNFSTGASA
-1319 ALNNQVGM
+1319 ASNNQVGM
-1327 FGYSKGKQ
+1327 FGYSKGRQ

-1353 TEGGQVIIDPDNGGL
+1353 AEGGQVIIDPDNGGL

-1394 GNGTL
+1394 GKGML
-1399 INLKDGIIH
+1399 LNLKQGHIH
-1408 LASANK
+1408 LGSAADGK
-1414 GVMYSGNHNSLSS
+1414 IYSGEHTTLGST
-1427 PKDGFYLSQNG
+1427 KDGFYLSHDG
-1438 LSIGTGFTIST
+1438 LSIGT
-1449 KGVSELTHNGSN
+1449 
-1461 LGQWRIRE
+1461 
-1469 VEVLDAKGNKA
+1469 
-1480 TKQCIAS
+1480 
-1487 KENAE
+1487 
-1492 GIYLD
+1492 
-1497 ATNSTV
+1497 
-1503 VLGSSAGRIYSGQ
+1503 
-1516 HFELRSIADGFYLS
+1516 
-1530 NDGLSIGKGFV
+1530 GFV

-1571 FVSKDRTG
+1571 FVSKDGTG

-1600 GKHTTL
+1600 GAHTIL

-1653 TDEKPGYYI
+1653 TDKDPGYYI
-1662 GANGLS
+1662 GADGLS
-1668 IGSAIRMDAT
+1668 IGSAIRMNAT

-1707 YGTRGNANSVSL
+1707 YGTRGNADSVSL

-1741 GNGAVDGNGK
+1741 GNGAVADTGK
-1751 YWSISTTKS
+1751 HWSISTNGN
-1760 TTEEYESYIAYN
+1760 ESYIAYN
-1772 TTSFK
+1772 TTSFD
-1777 ETKGVYLG
+1777 GSSGIYIG
-1785 TDGIRLANKFSVD
+1785 TDGIRLKNKFSVD

-1809 IGGWVIGSK
+1809 IGGWVIGTN
-1818 SISSDKIQLNA
+1818 SISSDNIQLNA
-1829 EGSIKHSG
+1829 KGSIKHSRG
-1837 DSWSINQDGS
+1837 NWSINQDGS
-1847 ATFKNLTASSKKGEK
+1847 ATFKNLSASSKDGEA
-1862 SAWSIKRNGSA
+1862 SAWSINRNGSA

-1887 GKTGKDDSGNFNNY
+1887 GTDDGSSNY
-1901 SHIDSSGN
+1901 AYISSSGN
-1909 ATFQNITCENI
+1909 AKFHNITATGTIN
-1920 SAKSGYIGHTNNK
+1920 AVGGYIGASGN
-1933 VTTSGLSF
+1933 SIGSGGLSF
-1941 KNGGI
+1941 TVGSMGISGSGMTVNGTGTSLTEGKTSVGGKNI
-1946 GLGSAGTKNTDGTY
+1946 KTYIKDLTVGTLDVADELTFQGKKCKWQSIKVITKRSMTWTHGDRFLLTSNSVSVSGTAPKDG
-1960 KGGITYSN
+1960 
-1968 GSVTISGD
+1968 GSVT
-1976 IYANNGYFKGEVH
+1976 
-1989 ATSGDFTGSV
+1989 
-1999 TATSLTITGN
+1999 
-2009 ARLGSVKDGV
+2009 
-2019 YTGVLLYGKD
+2019 
-2029 KNHYLKFGGPGMT
+2029 
-2042 DHPTVSGLNLSEK
+2042 
-2055 GDGMNCH
+2055 
-2062 GNGISECSNI
+2062 
-2072 GNKGDVIA
+2072 
-2080 AGTWKFG
+2080 
-2087 GSANIEMLS
+2087 
-2096 GDSYITL
+2096 
-2103 GKFVDNKIK
+2103 
-2112 SAKAGTT
+2112 
-2119 KSTGKQVKYRYREKD
+2119 STGTLSTDKQDVVWGLSSTSWYRNLWILTNASDETED
-2134 TDNWVEYWG
+2134 T
-2143 EVPLSI
+2143 

>member
-32 TITSVVDAGTGE
+32 AITSIVDAGTGE

-83 VILSLVNPVAKTFIN
+83 VILSLVNPIAETFIN
-98 DADITKIYYEIS
+98 DADVTKIYYEIS
-110 DNLIDKDFDII
+110 DNLIDKDFGII
-121 KMSSYGTTNIKN
+121 KMSSYGTIDVKN
-133 KDITNFGTTNFAK
+133 KDITNFGATNFAK

-185 LKANAAGGEGAK
+185 LRANAASGQGNK
-197 ESLWKT
+197 ESIWKT

-236 DTTKVPRLSYFCYG
+236 DTTKVPHLSYFCYG

-271 VVDVFSDED
+271 VVNVFSDED

-301 TKKTLTPTLRV
+301 TEKTLTPTLRV
-312 NGKTTSLKNTDI
+312 NGKTTSLRNADV

-364 ETYDYITKNTTLVVT
+364 ETYDYITKDTTWVVT

-469 DTDDFFELI
+469 DADDFFELI

-511 NVFCSAKYCYLDG
+511 NVFCSAKYCYLDND
-524 GRPVEELIGTESV
+524 RPVEELIGTESV

-564 DSPAGTAYDGPST
+564 DSPAGSAYDGPST

-622 QSGTGTYKEDDAY
+622 QSGTGTYKEDDVY

-650 SYGIAKRFNLVK
+650 SYDIAKRFNLVK

-731 YNISNK
+731 YNISNR

-810 DINHTYCN
+810 DTNHTYCN

-826 QVNNGQNSVTQSNQI
+826 QINNGQNSVAQSNQI

-852 TTFDTPII
+852 TTFNTPVI

-892 DMISSD
+892 NMISSD

-904 INWTAENHLR
+904 IRWTAENHLR
-914 PATGNGK
+914 PATGSGK
-921 IYQPKPD
+921 VYQPKPD

-948 DKLTWLNNEINSL
+948 DKLTWLNNEINRL
-961 NAKINSRNAEIAK
+961 NADINSNNAEITK

-989 KRKNWQGKLKQI
+989 KGKDWQDKLKQI

-1026 DRYISTKE
+1026 DRYISTKKL
-1034 FYENPKVVNI
+1034 YENPKVVDI

-1060 RAIVQIKRLNGTSG
+1060 RAVVQIERLNGTSG
-1074 YDFRDLVSLANNV
+1074 YEFRNLVSLANNV
-1087 LDWTESLKSIY
+1087 LDWTQSLKSFYIE
-1098 VKQLGLDEAISLQMM
+1098 QLGLDEAISLQMM
-1113 IEDINRQVS
+1113 IEDINRQIS

-1129 ALMRLSS
+1129 ALMSLSS
-1136 KGYVDIYRKI
+1136 KGYVDIYHQI
-1146 QRDIDAMCNQI
+1146 QKDIDVMCNQI
-1157 PNEAIDTYVELKNR
+1157 PNGAIDTYVELKNR
-1171 CIYYADKFNTCT
+1171 CVYYADRFNTCT
-1183 SIKDIQKC
+1183 SIKDIQRC
-1191 INDMYDYALKGI
+1191 INDMYNYALRGI

-1216 TINDFNQRIQRYND
+1216 TINDFNQRIEGYNN
-1230 LNAADRAMINNYNNI
+1230 LNAADRATINNYNNI

-1319 ALNNQVGM
+1319 ASNNQVGM
-1327 FGYSKGKQ
+1327 FGYSKGRQ

-1353 TEGGQVIIDPDNGGL
+1353 AEGGQVIIDPDNGGL

-1394 GNGTL
+1394 GKGML
-1399 INLKDGIIH
+1399 LDLKRGHIH
-1408 LASANK
+1408 LGSAADGK
-1414 GVMYSGNHNSLSS
+1414 IYSGEHNTLGST
-1427 PKDGFYLSQNG
+1427 KDGFYLSHDG
-1438 LSIGTGFTIST
+1438 LSIGT
-1449 KGVSELTHNGSN
+1449 
-1461 LGQWRIRE
+1461 
-1469 VEVLDAKGNKA
+1469 
-1480 TKQCIAS
+1480 
-1487 KENAE
+1487 
-1492 GIYLD
+1492 
-1497 ATNSTV
+1497 
-1503 VLGSSAGRIYSGQ
+1503 
-1516 HFELRSIADGFYLS
+1516 
-1530 NDGLSIGKGFV
+1530 GFV

-1571 FVSKDRTG
+1571 FVSKDGIG

-1600 GKHTTL
+1600 GAHTTL

-1653 TDEKPGYYI
+1653 TDKNPGYYI
-1662 GANGLS
+1662 GADGLS
-1668 IGSAIRMDAT
+1668 IGSAIRMNAT

-1707 YGTRGNANSVSL
+1707 YGDRGKADSVSL

-1741 GNGAVDGNGK
+1741 GNGAVTNTGK
-1751 YWSISTTKS
+1751 HWSISTNGN
-1760 TTEEYESYIAYN
+1760 ESYIAYN
-1772 TTSFK
+1772 TTSFDGSN
-1777 ETKGVYLG
+1777 GVYIG
-1785 TDGIRLANKFSVD
+1785 TDGIRLKSKFSVD

-1809 IGGWVIGSK
+1809 IGGWVIGTN
-1818 SISSDKIQLNA
+1818 SISSDNIQLNA
-1829 EGSIKHSG
+1829 KGSIKHSDG
-1837 DSWSINQDGS
+1837 NWSINQDGS
-1847 ATFKNLTASSKKGEK
+1847 ATFKNLSASSKEGEA
-1862 SAWSIKRNGSA
+1862 SAWSINRNGSA

-1887 GKTGKDDSGNFNNY
+1887 GTDNGSSDYAYIS
-1901 SHIDSSGN
+1901 SSGN
-1909 ATFQNITCENI
+1909 AKFHNITATGTIN
-1920 SAKSGYIGHTNNK
+1920 AVGGYIGASGN
-1933 VTTSGLSF
+1933 SIGSGGLSF
-1941 KNGGI
+1941 TVGSMGISGSGMTVNGTGTSLTEGKTSVGGKNI
-1946 GLGSAGTKNTDGTY
+1946 KTYIKDLTVGTLDVADELTFQGKKCKWQSIKVITKRSMTWTHGDRFLLTSNSVSVSGTAPKDG
-1960 KGGITYSN
+1960 
-1968 GSVTISGD
+1968 GSVT
-1976 IYANNGYFKGEVH
+1976 
-1989 ATSGDFTGSV
+1989 
-1999 TATSLTITGN
+1999 
-2009 ARLGSVKDGV
+2009 
-2019 YTGVLLYGKD
+2019 
-2029 KNHYLKFGGPGMT
+2029 
-2042 DHPTVSGLNLSEK
+2042 
-2055 GDGMNCH
+2055 
-2062 GNGISECSNI
+2062 
-2072 GNKGDVIA
+2072 
-2080 AGTWKFG
+2080 
-2087 GSANIEMLS
+2087 
-2096 GDSYITL
+2096 
-2103 GKFVDNKIK
+2103 
-2112 SAKAGTT
+2112 
-2119 KSTGKQVKYRYREKD
+2119 STGTLSTDKQDVVWGLSSTSWYRNLWILTNASDETED
-2134 TDNWVEYWG
+2134 T
-2143 EVPLSI
+2143 

>member
-32 TITSVVDAGTGE
+32 AITSIVDAGTGE

-67 DVVYVLVPD
+67 DIVYVLVPD

-83 VILSLVNPVAKTFIN
+83 VILSLVNPVAETFIN
-98 DADITKIYYEIS
+98 DADVTKIYYEIS
-110 DNLIDKDFDII
+110 DNLIDKDFGII
-121 KMSSYGTTNIKN
+121 KMSSYGTTDVKN

-146 IITEY
+146 IMTEY

-185 LKANAAGGEGAK
+185 LRANAASGQGNK
-197 ESLWKT
+197 ESIWKT

-228 TIDEQYEY
+228 TIDEQHEY

-301 TKKTLTPTLRV
+301 TEKTLTPTLRV
-312 NGKTTSLKNTDI
+312 NGKTTSLRNADI

-364 ETYDYITKNTTLVVT
+364 ETYDYITKDTTWVVT

-511 NVFCSAKYCYLDG
+511 NVFCSAKYCYLDN

-650 SYGIAKRFNLVK
+650 SYDIAKRFNLVK

-810 DINHTYCN
+810 DTNHTYCN

-826 QVNNGQNSVTQSNQI
+826 QVNNGQNSVAQSNQI

-852 TTFDTPII
+852 TTFNTPVI

-892 DMISSD
+892 NMISSD

-904 INWTAENHLR
+904 IRWTAENHLR

-921 IYQPKPD
+921 VYQPKPD

-948 DKLTWLNNEINSL
+948 DKLTWLNNEINRL
-961 NAKINSRNAEIAK
+961 NADINSNNAEITK

-989 KRKNWQGKLKQI
+989 KGKDWQDKLKQI

-1026 DRYISTKE
+1026 DRYISIKKL
-1034 FYENPKVVNI
+1034 YENPKVVDI

-1051 ASTLKREAE
+1051 ASILKREAE
-1060 RAIVQIKRLNGTSG
+1060 RAVVQIERLNGTSG
-1074 YDFRDLVSLANNV
+1074 YEFRNLVSLANNV
-1087 LDWTESLKSIY
+1087 LDWTQSLKSFYIE
-1098 VKQLGLDEAISLQMM
+1098 QLGLDEAISLQMM
-1113 IEDINRQVS
+1113 IEDINRQIS

-1129 ALMRLSS
+1129 ALMSLSS
-1136 KGYVDIYRKI
+1136 KGYVDIYHQI
-1146 QRDIDAMCNQI
+1146 QKDIDAMCNQI
-1157 PNEAIDTYVELKNR
+1157 PNGAIDTYVELKNR
-1171 CIYYADKFNTCT
+1171 CIYYADRFNTCT
-1183 SIKDIQKC
+1183 SIKDIQRC
-1191 INDMYDYALKGI
+1191 INDMYDYALRGI

-1216 TINDFNQRIQRYND
+1216 TINDFNQRIQGYND
-1230 LNAADRAMINNYNNI
+1230 LNAADRATINNYNNI

-1306 MMGIKNFSTGAGA
+1306 MMGIKNFSTGASA
-1319 ALNNQVGM
+1319 ASNNQVGM
-1327 FGYSKGKQ
+1327 FGYSKGRQ

-1394 GNGTL
+1394 GKGML
-1399 INLKDGIIH
+1399 LDLKRGHIH
-1408 LASANK
+1408 LGSAADGK
-1414 GVMYSGNHNSLSS
+1414 IYSGEHTTLGST
-1427 PKDGFYLSQNG
+1427 KDGFYLSHDG
-1438 LSIGTGFTIST
+1438 LSIGT
-1449 KGVSELTHNGSN
+1449 
-1461 LGQWRIRE
+1461 
-1469 VEVLDAKGNKA
+1469 
-1480 TKQCIAS
+1480 
-1487 KENAE
+1487 
-1492 GIYLD
+1492 
-1497 ATNSTV
+1497 
-1503 VLGSSAGRIYSGQ
+1503 
-1516 HFELRSIADGFYLS
+1516 
-1530 NDGLSIGKGFV
+1530 GFV

-1562 KTDANGEGG
+1562 KTDVNGEGG
-1571 FVSKDRTG
+1571 FVSKDGTG

-1600 GKHTTL
+1600 GAHTTL

-1653 TDEKPGYYI
+1653 TDKDPGYYI
-1662 GANGLS
+1662 GADGLS
-1668 IGSAIRMDAT
+1668 IGSAIRMNAT
-1678 DGGSV
+1678 DGGSI

-1707 YGTRGNANSVSL
+1707 YGTRGNADSVSL
-1719 RTDELTIGSKFY
+1719 RTDELTIGSKFF

-1741 GNGAVDGNGK
+1741 GNGAVANTGK
-1751 YWSISTTKS
+1751 HWSISTNGN
-1760 TTEEYESYIAYN
+1760 ESYIAYN
-1772 TTSFK
+1772 TTSFDGSS
-1777 ETKGVYLG
+1777 GVYIG
-1785 TDGIRLANKFSVD
+1785 TDGIRLKNKFSVD

-1809 IGGWVIGSK
+1809 IGGWVIGSD
-1818 SISSDKIQLNA
+1818 SISSDNIELKA
-1829 EGSIKHSG
+1829 KGSIKHTGGKWEIKQNG
-1837 DSWSINQDGS
+1837 DAEFQS
-1847 ATFKNLTASSKKGEK
+1847 LTA
-1862 SAWSIKRNGSA
+1862 N
-1873 SFNNVKITGGSLKI
+1873 TGGSI
-1887 GKTGKDDSGNFNNY
+1887 GGWEIKSWGLSKNNIEIRSDGSIKNGDNWY
-1901 SHIDSSGN
+1901 INSSGN
-1909 ATFQNITCENI
+1909 AKFNNITCQSTWSFGKGKNTWS
-1920 SAKSGYIGHTNNK
+1920 SASGF
-1933 VTTSGLSF
+1933 SF
-1941 KNGGI
+1941 SLGSLGSNTVNDN
-1946 GLGSAGTKNTDGTY
+1946 GLGFTKGTVGLGTASKGNNGISWNGTKC
-1960 KGGITYSN
+1960 I
-1968 GSVTISGD
+1968 IAGD
-1976 IYANNGYFKGEVH
+1976 IYANNGYFEGEIK
-1989 ATSGDFTGSV
+1989 ATSGSFKGEIEASKFSFDD
-1999 TATSLTITGN
+1999 GN
-2009 ARLGSVKDGV
+2009 GHTMSMG
-2019 YTGVLLYGKD
+2019 YSS
-2029 KNHYLKFGGPGMT
+2029 NHPS
-2042 DHPTVSGLNLSEK
+2042 VSGLNIGSGGIKVGDNSGQGLS
-2055 GDGMNCH
+2055 DIQFVSSITD
-2062 GNGISECSNI
+2062 ISVTVNTGLTNTKVSVGVSYN
-2072 GNKGDVIA
+2072 VR
-2080 AGTWKFG
+2080 KFTFSSG
-2087 GSANIEMLS
+2087 VCTGLTSSEGKIESGS
-2096 GDSYITL
+2096 GQ
-2103 GKFVDNKIK
+2103 G
-2112 SAKAGTT
+2112 
-2119 KSTGKQVKYRYREKD
+2119 
-2134 TDNWVEYWG
+2134 
-2143 EVPLSI
+2143 

>member
-32 TITSVVDAGTGE
+32 AITSIVDAGTGE

-83 VILSLVNPVAKTFIN
+83 VILSLVNPVAETFIN
-98 DADITKIYYEIS
+98 DADVTKIYYEIS
-110 DNLIDKDFDII
+110 DNLIDKDFGII
-121 KMSSYGTTNIKN
+121 KMSSYGTTDVKN

-146 IITEY
+146 ILTEY

-185 LKANAAGGEGAK
+185 LKANAASGQGGK
-197 ESLWKT
+197 ESIWKT
-203 VTLDVGN
+203 ITLDVGN

-301 TKKTLTPTLRV
+301 TEKILTPTLRV
-312 NGKTTSLKNTDI
+312 NGKTTSLKNADV

-364 ETYDYITKNTTLVVT
+364 ETYDYITKDTTWVVT
-379 QNEVKASARYKCVVI
+379 QNEVKASARYKCVVV

-409 ETTKILELKP
+409 ETTEILELKP

-442 GVTES
+442 GVTEN
-447 AKNQSMVKYS
+447 AKNQSMIKYS

-469 DTDDFFELI
+469 DADDFFELI

-511 NVFCSAKYCYLDG
+511 NVFCSAKYCYLDS
-524 GRPVEELIGTESV
+524 GRPVEELMGTEST

-616 MYVITK
+616 MYVVTK

-650 SYGIAKRFNLVK
+650 SYNIAKRFNLVK

-731 YNISNK
+731 YNINNK

-810 DINHTYCN
+810 DTNHTYCN

-826 QVNNGQNSVTQSNQI
+826 QVNNGQNSVAQSNQI

-852 TTFDTPII
+852 TTFNTPVI

-881 DETAAFVCNDD
+881 DETAAFVCNDNN
-892 DMISSD
+892 MISSD

-904 INWTAENHLR
+904 IEWTAENHLR
-914 PATGNGK
+914 PATGSGK
-921 IYQPKPD
+921 VYQPKPD

-936 KNLVVAKLSFRS
+936 KNLVVAKLSFKD
-948 DKLTWLNNEINSL
+948 DKLTWLNNEINRL
-961 NAKINSRNAEIAK
+961 NADINSNNAEITK
-974 LNNNLQYLRNFAAAY
+974 LNNNLQYLRNFATAY
-989 KRKNWQGKLKQI
+989 KGKDWQDKLKQI

-1021 SLVNL
+1021 SLINL
-1026 DRYISTKE
+1026 DRYISTKKL
-1034 FYENPKVVNI
+1034 YENPKVVDI

-1060 RAIVQIKRLNGTSG
+1060 RAVVQIERLNGTSG
-1074 YDFRDLVSLANNV
+1074 YEFKNLVSLANNV
-1087 LDWTESLKSIY
+1087 LDWTQELKSFYIE
-1098 VKQLGLDEAISLQMM
+1098 QLGLDEAISLQMM
-1113 IEDINRQVS
+1113 IEDINRQIS

-1129 ALMRLSS
+1129 ALMSLSS
-1136 KGYVDIYRKI
+1136 EGYVEIYHQI
-1146 QRDIDAMCNQI
+1146 QKDIDAMCSQI

-1171 CIYYADKFNTCT
+1171 CIYYADRFNTCT

-1191 INDMYDYALKGI
+1191 INDMYDYVLRGI

-1216 TINDFNQRIQRYND
+1216 TINDFNQRIQGYNN
-1230 LNAADRAMINNYNNI
+1230 LNAADRVTINNYNNI

-1319 ALNNQVGM
+1319 ASNNQVGM
-1327 FGYSKGKQ
+1327 FGYSKGRQ

-1353 TEGGQVIIDPDNGGL
+1353 AEGGQVIIDPDNGGL

-1394 GNGTL
+1394 GKGML
-1399 INLKDGIIH
+1399 LDLKRGHIH
-1408 LASANK
+1408 LGSAADGK
-1414 GVMYSGNHNSLSS
+1414 IYSGEHNALGST
-1427 PKDGFYLSQNG
+1427 KDGFYLSHDG
-1438 LSIGTGFTIST
+1438 LSIGT
-1449 KGVSELTHNGSN
+1449 
-1461 LGQWRIRE
+1461 
-1469 VEVLDAKGNKA
+1469 
-1480 TKQCIAS
+1480 
-1487 KENAE
+1487 
-1492 GIYLD
+1492 
-1497 ATNSTV
+1497 
-1503 VLGSSAGRIYSGQ
+1503 
-1516 HFELRSIADGFYLS
+1516 
-1530 NDGLSIGKGFV
+1530 GFV

-1571 FVSKDRTG
+1571 FVSKDGTG
-1579 ILLDSKSSTIVL
+1579 ILLDSKSSTIVF

-1600 GKHTTL
+1600 GAHTTL

-1641 DPVIYTGKHTSL
+1641 DPVIYTGKHTLL
-1653 TDEKPGYYI
+1653 TDKDPGYYI
-1662 GANGLS
+1662 GADGLS

-1707 YGTRGNANSVSL
+1707 YGTRGNADSVSL

-1741 GNGAVDGNGK
+1741 GNGAVTDTGK
-1751 YWSISTTKS
+1751 HWSISTNGN
-1760 TTEEYESYIAYN
+1760 ESYIAYK
-1772 TTSFK
+1772 TTSFDGSD
-1777 ETKGVYLG
+1777 GVYIG
-1785 TDGIRLANKFSVD
+1785 TDGIRLKSKFSVD

-1809 IGGWVIGSK
+1809 IGGWVIGRD

-1829 EGSIKHSG
+1829 KGSIKHSG
-1837 DSWSINQDGS
+1837 NSWSINQDGS
-1847 ATFKNLTASSKKGEK
+1847 ATFKNLSASSKEGEA
-1862 SAWSIKRNGSA
+1862 SAWSINRNGSA
-1873 SFNNVKITGGSLKI
+1873 SFSNIKITGGSLTI
-1887 GKTGKDDSGNFNNY
+1887 GKDAAGSNY
-1901 SHIDSSGN
+1901 AHISSSGDAKFRN
-1909 ATFQNITCENI
+1909 VTVYGNIYASGGHIGSATNSISSAGLTFKAGQLNFGGTNITSTGTTLTEN
-1920 SAKSGYIGHTNNK
+1920 KTK
-1933 VTTSGLSF
+1933 VGSKTLGTYVGDIVAGKLTADDVTIKCSLNVGSDTYYLRMG
-1941 KNGGI
+1941 KNW
-1946 GLGSAGTKNTDGTY
+1946 TKNP
-1960 KGGITYSN
+1960 
-1968 GSVTISGD
+1968 
-1976 IYANNGYFKGEVH
+1976 E
-1989 ATSGDFTGSV
+1989 
-1999 TATSLTITGN
+1999 
-2009 ARLGSVKDGV
+2009 
-2019 YTGVLLYGKD
+2019 
-2029 KNHYLKFGGPGMT
+2029 
-2042 DHPTVSGLNLSEK
+2042 VSGLNVGTYGINASGAAIQATKIQASGKDCGFECGGHAGKTTSFYSIVSNLSV
-2055 GDGMNCH
+2055 GT
-2062 GNGISECSNI
+2062 
-2072 GNKGDVIA
+2072 
-2080 AGTWKFG
+2080 AGKITWKTRTMEVHG
-2087 GSANIEMLS
+2087 GLVTSFSDPDDHEVQINI
-2096 GDSYITL
+2096 
-2103 GKFVDNKIK
+2103 K
-2112 SAKAGTT
+2112 
-2119 KSTGKQVKYRYREKD
+2119 
-2134 TDNWVEYWG
+2134 
-2143 EVPLSI
+2143 

>member
-32 TITSVVDAGTGE
+32 TITSIVDAGTGE

-83 VILSLVNPVAKTFIN
+83 VILSLVNPVAETFIN

-110 DNLIDKDFDII
+110 DNLIDKDFGII
-121 KMSSYGTTNIKN
+121 KMSSYGTTNVKN

-185 LKANAAGGEGAK
+185 LKAIQK
-197 ESLWKT
+197 EDALKIEALCQNINEVNNYNDLSNDNKIYLTELQDRYPQELNNLISQLKNNYTADNKNKCIIALRELPPVYFYIWKT
-203 VTLDVGN
+203 ITLDVGN

-250 FNQDSS
+250 FNQDSN
-256 KTNIKDIWLKDIALN
+256 KTNIEDIWLKDIALN

-301 TKKTLTPTLRV
+301 TEKTLTPTLRV
-312 NGKTTSLKNTDI
+312 NGKTTSLKNADI

-364 ETYDYITKNTTLVVT
+364 ETYDYITKDRTLAVK
-379 QNEVKASARYKCVVI
+379 QNEVKASARYKCVVV

-469 DTDDFFELI
+469 DADDFFELI

-488 AGSIVDCFE
+488 AGSTVDCFE

-511 NVFCSAKYCYLDG
+511 NVFCSAKYCYLDDDK
-524 GRPVEELIGTESV
+524 PVEELIGTESV

-622 QSGTGTYKEDDAY
+622 QSGTGTYKEDNAY

-762 VYFNGELTNDFTV
+762 VYFNGELTNDFTI
-775 EFSMFDARVTN
+775 EFSMFDERVTN
-786 ACFKIANVDGA
+786 ACFKIANVDDVDGE

-804 ADGVFP
+804 ADVP
-810 DINHTYCN
+810 DINQTYCN

-826 QVNNGQNSVTQSNQI
+826 KGQNSVTQSNQI

-881 DETAAFVCNDD
+881 DETSAFVCNDD

-961 NAKINSRNAEIAK
+961 NANINSRNAEIAK

-989 KRKNWQGKLKQI
+989 KRKKWQDKLKRI

-1129 ALMRLSS
+1129 ELMRLSS
-1136 KGYVDIYRKI
+1136 KGYVDIYRQI
-1146 QRDIDAMCNQI
+1146 QRDIDTMCNQI
-1157 PNEAIDTYVELKNR
+1157 PDEAIDTYVELKNR

-1216 TINDFNQRIQRYND
+1216 TINDFNQRIQRDND
-1230 LNAADRAMINNYNNI
+1230 LNAADGAMINNYNNI

-1290 QVGAGIKENDN
+1290 QVGAGIKEDDN

-1306 MMGIKNFSTGAGA
+1306 VMGIKNFSTGAGA
-1319 ALNNQVGM
+1319 ASNNQVGM
-1327 FGYSKGKQ
+1327 FGYSKGRQ

-1353 TEGGQVIIDPDNGGL
+1353 AEGGQVIIDPDNGGL

-1387 YLASNKS
+1387 YLTSNKS
-1394 GNGTL
+1394 GKGML
-1399 INLKDGIIH
+1399 LDLKRGHIH
-1408 LASANK
+1408 LGSAADGK
-1414 GVMYSGNHNSLSS
+1414 IYSGEHTTLGN
-1427 PKDGFYLSQNG
+1427 PKNGFYLSHDG

-1449 KGVSELTHNGSN
+1449 EGVSELTHNGSN
-1461 LGQWRIRE
+1461 LGQWRIRK
-1469 VEVLDAKGNKA
+1469 VGVLDAKGNKA
-1480 TKQCIAS
+1480 TKQCITS

-1492 GIYLD
+1492 GVYLD
-1497 ATNSTV
+1497 AANSTI

-1516 HFELRSIADGFYLS
+1516 HFELGSTEDGFYLS
-1530 NDGLSIGKGFV
+1530 NDGLSIGSDFTISTKGL
-1541 VATDG
+1541 ATLLHEGSDLG
-1546 VATATQNGGNL
+1546 NWKLDSNGRL
-1557 GGWRI
+1557 
-1562 KTDANGEGG
+1562 
-1571 FVSKDRTG
+1571 VSKKNSG
-1579 ILLDSKSSTIVL
+1579 IALDSPNSLIVL
-1591 GSSTGKIYS
+1591 GSSDGAIYS
-1600 GKHTTL
+1600 GQHSTIEDTTHK
-1606 GDTSN
+1606 
-1611 EGFYLSNQGLSIIGK
+1611 GFYLSNSGLSITGV
-1626 DAEGNKNKFYISTSS
+1626 DASGNKSRFMLNTSGN
-1641 DPVIYTGKHTSL
+1641 PVMYTGKHNTLDSNR
-1653 TDEKPGYYI
+1653 EGFYI
-1662 GANGLS
+1662 SNSGLS
-1668 IGSAIRMDAT
+1668 
-1678 DGGSV
+1678 
-1683 LVGNLKSGN
+1683 
-1692 KYWTINGDTSKASIT
+1692 
-1707 YGTRGNANSVSL
+1707 
-1719 RTDELTIGSKFY
+1719 IGSKFY
-1731 VSASDGSMRL
+1731 VNASDGSVRI
-1741 GNGAVDGNGK
+1741 GTNA
-1751 YWSISTTKS
+1751 TTKPDGKNWKIN
-1760 TTEEYESYIAYN
+1760 TNDKGTYIAYN
-1772 TTSFK
+1772 TTSFN

-1785 TDGIRLANKFSVD
+1785 TDGIRLKNKFSVTD
-1798 KDGAILSESGL
+1798 SGYLTSKLGL
-1809 IGGWVIGSK
+1809 IGGWTIGDTTLAANK
-1818 SISSDKIQLNA
+1818 LILNSN
-1829 EGSIKHSG
+1829 GSIKATG
-1837 DSWSINQDGS
+1837 RTYNWSIGTDGT
-1847 ATFKNLTASSKKGEK
+1847 ATFKKLIASNSGEIGGWKITSSSLESSSNNIKLNADGSITSDNWSISTGGIAKFNNIIIAGNGAEYKSTKGSSINFGSNFSVDTNGKLSAESADVSGAIKADSGRFGKSGKNCLTIDTDGNAVIPSACISELEVNKIKAGKVGEHDVGWRSVHSITGYKLTLKRESINVPTAINNKGEITASTRITYCTEWNDDETYLKY
-1862 SAWSIKRNGSA
+1862 A
-1873 SFNNVKITGGSLKI
+1873 KIYSLCA
-1887 GKTGKDDSGNFNNY
+1887 TDSGNNNMKM
-1901 SHIDSSGN
+1901 G
-1909 ATFQNITCENI
+1909 
-1920 SAKSGYIGHTNNK
+1920 
-1933 VTTSGLSF
+1933 
-1941 KNGGI
+1941 
-1946 GLGSAGTKNTDGTY
+1946 
-1960 KGGITYSN
+1960 
-1968 GSVTISGD
+1968 
-1976 IYANNGYFKGEVH
+1976 
-1989 ATSGDFTGSV
+1989 
-1999 TATSLTITGN
+1999 
-2009 ARLGSVKDGV
+2009 
-2019 YTGVLLYGKD
+2019 
-2029 KNHYLKFGGPGMT
+2029 
-2042 DHPTVSGLNLSEK
+2042 
-2055 GDGMNCH
+2055 
-2062 GNGISECSNI
+2062 
-2072 GNKGDVIA
+2072 
-2080 AGTWKFG
+2080 
-2087 GSANIEMLS
+2087 
-2096 GDSYITL
+2096 
-2103 GKFVDNKIK
+2103 
-2112 SAKAGTT
+2112 
-2119 KSTGKQVKYRYREKD
+2119 
-2134 TDNWVEYWG
+2134 
-2143 EVPLSI
+2143 

>member
-32 TITSVVDAGTGE
+32 AITSIVDAGTGE

-67 DVVYVLVPD
+67 DVVYILVPD

-83 VILSLVNPVAKTFIN
+83 VILSLVNPVAETFIN
-98 DADITKIYYEIS
+98 DADVTKIYYEIS
-110 DNLIDKDFDII
+110 DNLIDKDFGII
-121 KMSSYGTTNIKN
+121 KMSSYGTTDIKN
-133 KDITNFGTTNFAK
+133 RDITNFGTTNFAK

-185 LKANAAGGEGAK
+185 LKANAASGQGNK
-197 ESLWKT
+197 ESIWKT

-301 TKKTLTPTLRV
+301 TEKTLTPTLRV
-312 NGKTTSLKNTDI
+312 NGKTTSLRNADV

-364 ETYDYITKNTTLVVT
+364 ETYDYITKDITWVVT

-442 GVTES
+442 GITES

-511 NVFCSAKYCYLDG
+511 NVFCSAKYCYLDN

-592 ANGEELTNEEY
+592 ANGEELTNKEY
-603 CYVKYCWMVPKES
+603 CYVKYCWIVPKES

-650 SYGIAKRFNLVK
+650 SYDIAKRFNLVK

-731 YNISNK
+731 YNINNR

-786 ACFKIANVDGA
+786 ACFKIANVDRA

-810 DINHTYCN
+810 DTNHTYCN

-826 QVNNGQNSVTQSNQI
+826 QVNNGQNSVAQSNQI

-852 TTFDTPII
+852 TTFNTPVI

-892 DMISSD
+892 NMISSD

-904 INWTAENHLR
+904 IRWTAENHLR
-914 PATGNGK
+914 PATGSGK
-921 IYQPKPD
+921 VYQPKPD

-948 DKLTWLNNEINSL
+948 DKLIWLNNEINRL
-961 NAKINSRNAEIAK
+961 NADINSNNAEIIK

-989 KRKNWQGKLKQI
+989 KGKDWQDKLKQI

-1026 DRYISTKE
+1026 DRYISTKKL
-1034 FYENPKVVNI
+1034 YENPKVVDI

-1051 ASTLKREAE
+1051 ASILKREAE
-1060 RAIVQIKRLNGTSG
+1060 RAVVQIERLNGTSG
-1074 YDFRDLVSLANNV
+1074 YEFRNLVSLANNV
-1087 LDWTESLKSIY
+1087 LDWTQSLKSFYIE
-1098 VKQLGLDEAISLQMM
+1098 QLGLDEAISLQMM
-1113 IEDINRQVS
+1113 IEDINRQIS

-1129 ALMRLSS
+1129 ALMSLSS
-1136 KGYVDIYRKI
+1136 KGYVDIYHQI
-1146 QRDIDAMCNQI
+1146 QKDIDAMCNQI
-1157 PNEAIDTYVELKNR
+1157 PNGAIDTYVELKNR
-1171 CIYYADKFNTCT
+1171 CIYYADRFNTCT
-1183 SIKDIQKC
+1183 SIKDIQRC
-1191 INDMYDYALKGI
+1191 INDMYDYALRGI

-1216 TINDFNQRIQRYND
+1216 TINDFNQRIQGYND
-1230 LNAADRAMINNYNNI
+1230 LNAADRATINNYNNI

-1319 ALNNQVGM
+1319 ASNNQVGM

-1353 TEGGQVIIDPDNGGL
+1353 AEGGQVIIDPDNGGL

-1394 GNGTL
+1394 GKGML
-1399 INLKDGIIH
+1399 LDLKRGHIH
-1408 LASANK
+1408 LGSAADGK
-1414 GVMYSGNHNSLSS
+1414 IYSGEHTTLGST
-1427 PKDGFYLSQNG
+1427 KDGFYLS
-1438 LSIGTGFTIST
+1438 
-1449 KGVSELTHNGSN
+1449 HN
-1461 LGQWRIRE
+1461 
-1469 VEVLDAKGNKA
+1469 
-1480 TKQCIAS
+1480 
-1487 KENAE
+1487 
-1492 GIYLD
+1492 
-1497 ATNSTV
+1497 
-1503 VLGSSAGRIYSGQ
+1503 
-1516 HFELRSIADGFYLS
+1516 
-1530 NDGLSIGKGFV
+1530 
-1541 VATDG
+1541 
-1546 VATATQNGGNL
+1546 
-1557 GGWRI
+1557 
-1562 KTDANGEGG
+1562 
-1571 FVSKDRTG
+1571 
-1579 ILLDSKSSTIVL
+1579 
-1591 GSSTGKIYS
+1591 
-1600 GKHTTL
+1600 
-1606 GDTSN
+1606 
-1611 EGFYLSNQGLSIIGK
+1611 GLSIIGK

-1653 TDEKPGYYI
+1653 TDKDSGYYI
-1662 GANGLS
+1662 GADGLS
-1668 IGSAIRMDAT
+1668 IGSAIRMNAT

-1707 YGTRGNANSVSL
+1707 YGTRGNADSVSL

-1741 GNGAVDGNGK
+1741 GNGAVANTGK
-1751 YWSISTTKS
+1751 HWSISTNGN
-1760 TTEEYESYIAYN
+1760 ESYIAYN
-1772 TTSFK
+1772 TTSFD
-1777 ETKGVYLG
+1777 GSSGIYIG
-1785 TDGIRLANKFSVD
+1785 TDGIRLKNKFSVD

-1809 IGGWVIGSK
+1809 IGGWVIGSD
-1818 SISSDKIQLNA
+1818 SISSDNIELKA
-1829 EGSIKHSG
+1829 KGSIKHTGGKWEIKQNG
-1837 DSWSINQDGS
+1837 DAEFQS
-1847 ATFKNLTASSKKGEK
+1847 LTA
-1862 SAWSIKRNGSA
+1862 N
-1873 SFNNVKITGGSLKI
+1873 TGGSI
-1887 GKTGKDDSGNFNNY
+1887 GGWEIKSWGLSKNNIEIRSDGSIKNGDNWY
-1901 SHIDSSGN
+1901 INSSGN
-1909 ATFQNITCENI
+1909 AKFNNITCQSTWSFGKGKNTWS
-1920 SAKSGYIGHTNNK
+1920 SASGF
-1933 VTTSGLSF
+1933 SF
-1941 KNGGI
+1941 SLGSLGSNTVNDN
-1946 GLGSAGTKNTDGTY
+1946 GLGFTKGTVGLGTASKGNNGISWNGTKC
-1960 KGGITYSN
+1960 I
-1968 GSVTISGD
+1968 IAGD
-1976 IYANNGYFKGEVH
+1976 IYANNGYFEGEIK
-1989 ATSGDFTGSV
+1989 ATSGSFKGEIEASKFSFDD
-1999 TATSLTITGN
+1999 GN
-2009 ARLGSVKDGV
+2009 GHTMSMG
-2019 YTGVLLYGKD
+2019 YSS
-2029 KNHYLKFGGPGMT
+2029 NHPS
-2042 DHPTVSGLNLSEK
+2042 VSGLNIGSGGIKVGDNSGQGLSDIQFVSSITDVSVTVNTGLTNTK
-2055 GDGMNCH
+2055 VSV
-2062 GNGISECSNI
+2062 GISYN
-2072 GNKGDVIA
+2072 VR
-2080 AGTWKFG
+2080 KFTFSSG
-2087 GSANIEMLS
+2087 VCTGLTNSEGKIESGS
-2096 GDSYITL
+2096 GQ
-2103 GKFVDNKIK
+2103 G
-2112 SAKAGTT
+2112 
-2119 KSTGKQVKYRYREKD
+2119 
-2134 TDNWVEYWG
+2134 
-2143 EVPLSI
+2143 

>member
-32 TITSVVDAGTGE
+32 AITSIVDAGTGE

-59 SNVTYSVG
+59 SNITYSVG
-67 DVVYVLVPD
+67 DVVYILVPD

-83 VILSLVNPVAKTFIN
+83 VILSLVNPVAETFIN
-98 DADITKIYYEIS
+98 DADVTKIYYEIS
-110 DNLIDKDFDII
+110 DNLIDKDFGIV
-121 KMSSYGTTNIKN
+121 KMSSYGTTNVKN

-185 LKANAAGGEGAK
+185 LKANAASGQGSK
-197 ESLWKT
+197 ESIWKT

-236 DTTKVPRLSYFCYG
+236 DTTKVPHLSYFCYG

-256 KTNIKDIWLKDIALN
+256 KTDIKDIWLKDIALN

-301 TKKTLTPTLRV
+301 TEKILTPTLRV
-312 NGKTTSLKNTDI
+312 NGKTTSLKNTDV

-364 ETYDYITKNTTLVVT
+364 ETYDYITKDTTWVVT

-428 DTGYVDLTATVYIR
+428 DTGYVDLTATVYIH

-469 DTDDFFELI
+469 DADDFFELI

-488 AGSIVDCFE
+488 ASSIVDCFE

-650 SYGIAKRFNLVK
+650 SYDIAKRFNLVK

-687 KEGMN
+687 KEGIN

-717 VPNAAGVAQKLKFV
+717 VLNAAGVAQKLKFV
-731 YNISNK
+731 YNINNRI
-737 TLYRHDYD
+737 LYRHDYD

-810 DINHTYCN
+810 DTNHTYCN

-826 QVNNGQNSVTQSNQI
+826 QVNNGQNSVAQSNQI

-852 TTFDTPII
+852 TTFNTPVI

-892 DMISSD
+892 NMISSD

-904 INWTAENHLR
+904 IRWTAENHLR
-914 PATGNGK
+914 PATGSGK
-921 IYQPKPD
+921 VYQPKPD

-948 DKLTWLNNEINSL
+948 DKLTWLNNEINRL
-961 NAKINSRNAEIAK
+961 NADINSNNAEITK

-989 KRKNWQGKLKQI
+989 KGKDWQDKLKQI

-1026 DRYISTKE
+1026 DRYISTKKL
-1034 FYENPKVVNI
+1034 YENPKVVDI

-1051 ASTLKREAE
+1051 ASILKREAE
-1060 RAIVQIKRLNGTSG
+1060 RAVVQIERLNGTSG
-1074 YDFRDLVSLANNV
+1074 YEFRNLVSLANNV
-1087 LDWTESLKSIY
+1087 LDWTQSLKSFYIE
-1098 VKQLGLDEAISLQMM
+1098 QLGLDEAISLQMM
-1113 IEDINRQVS
+1113 IEDINRQIS

-1129 ALMRLSS
+1129 ALMSLSS
-1136 KGYVDIYRKI
+1136 KGYVDIYHQI
-1146 QRDIDAMCNQI
+1146 QKDIDAMCNQI
-1157 PNEAIDTYVELKNR
+1157 PNGAIDTYVELKNR
-1171 CIYYADKFNTCT
+1171 CIYYADRFNTCT
-1183 SIKDIQKC
+1183 SIKDIQRC
-1191 INDMYDYALKGI
+1191 INDMYDYALRGI

-1216 TINDFNQRIQRYND
+1216 TINDFNQRIQGYND
-1230 LNAADRAMINNYNNI
+1230 LNAADRATINNYNNI

-1306 MMGIKNFSTGAGA
+1306 MMGIKNFSTGASA
-1319 ALNNQVGM
+1319 ASNNQVGM
-1327 FGYSKGKQ
+1327 FGYSKGRQ

-1375 TNYNKNT
+1375 ANYNKNT

-1394 GNGTL
+1394 GKGML
-1399 INLKDGIIH
+1399 LDLKRGHIH
-1408 LASANK
+1408 LGSAADGK
-1414 GVMYSGNHNSLSS
+1414 IYSGEHTTLGST
-1427 PKDGFYLSQNG
+1427 KDGFYLSHDG
-1438 LSIGTGFTIST
+1438 LSIGT
-1449 KGVSELTHNGSN
+1449 
-1461 LGQWRIRE
+1461 
-1469 VEVLDAKGNKA
+1469 
-1480 TKQCIAS
+1480 
-1487 KENAE
+1487 
-1492 GIYLD
+1492 
-1497 ATNSTV
+1497 
-1503 VLGSSAGRIYSGQ
+1503 
-1516 HFELRSIADGFYLS
+1516 
-1530 NDGLSIGKGFV
+1530 GFV

-1562 KTDANGEGG
+1562 KTDVNGEGG
-1571 FVSKDRTG
+1571 FVSKDGTG

-1600 GKHTTL
+1600 GAHTTL

-1641 DPVIYTGKHTSL
+1641 DPIIYTGKHTSL
-1653 TDEKPGYYI
+1653 TDKDPGYYI
-1662 GANGLS
+1662 GADGLS
-1668 IGSAIRMDAT
+1668 IGSAIRMNAT

-1707 YGTRGNANSVSL
+1707 YGTRGSADSVSL

-1741 GNGAVDGNGK
+1741 GNGAVANTGK
-1751 YWSISTTKS
+1751 HWSISTNGN
-1760 TTEEYESYIAYN
+1760 ESYIAYN
-1772 TTSFK
+1772 TTSFD
-1777 ETKGVYLG
+1777 ESSGVYIG
-1785 TDGIRLANKFSVD
+1785 TDGIRLKSKFSVD

-1809 IGGWVIGSK
+1809 IGGWVIGTN
-1818 SISSDKIQLNA
+1818 SISSDNIQLNA
-1829 EGSIKHSG
+1829 KGSIKHSSG
-1837 DSWSINQDGS
+1837 NWSINQDGS
-1847 ATFKNLTASSKKGEK
+1847 ATFKNLSASSKEGEA
-1862 SAWSIKRNGSA
+1862 SAWSINRNGSA

-1887 GKTGKDDSGNFNNY
+1887 GTDDGSSNY
-1901 SHIDSSGN
+1901 AYISSSGN
-1909 ATFQNITCENI
+1909 AKFHNITATGTIN
-1920 SAKSGYIGHTNNK
+1920 AVGGYIGASGN
-1933 VTTSGLSF
+1933 SIGSGGLSF
-1941 KNGGI
+1941 TVGSMGISGSGMTVNGTGTSLTEGKTSVGGKNI
-1946 GLGSAGTKNTDGTY
+1946 KTYIKDLTVGTLDVADELTFQGKKCKWQSIKVITKRSMTWTHGDRFLLTSNSVSVSGTAPKDG
-1960 KGGITYSN
+1960 
-1968 GSVTISGD
+1968 GSVT
-1976 IYANNGYFKGEVH
+1976 
-1989 ATSGDFTGSV
+1989 
-1999 TATSLTITGN
+1999 
-2009 ARLGSVKDGV
+2009 
-2019 YTGVLLYGKD
+2019 
-2029 KNHYLKFGGPGMT
+2029 
-2042 DHPTVSGLNLSEK
+2042 
-2055 GDGMNCH
+2055 
-2062 GNGISECSNI
+2062 
-2072 GNKGDVIA
+2072 
-2080 AGTWKFG
+2080 
-2087 GSANIEMLS
+2087 
-2096 GDSYITL
+2096 
-2103 GKFVDNKIK
+2103 
-2112 SAKAGTT
+2112 
-2119 KSTGKQVKYRYREKD
+2119 STGTLSTDKQDVVWGLSSTSWYRNLWILTNASDETED
-2134 TDNWVEYWG
+2134 T
-2143 EVPLSI
+2143 